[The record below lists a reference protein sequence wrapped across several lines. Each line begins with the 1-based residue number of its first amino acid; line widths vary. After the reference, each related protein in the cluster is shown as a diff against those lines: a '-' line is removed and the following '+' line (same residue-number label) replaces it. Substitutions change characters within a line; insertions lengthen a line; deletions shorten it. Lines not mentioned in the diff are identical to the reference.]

1 MKNAIVSLL
10 LLLMVTQYVTA
21 QKKVIKIACIGNSIT
36 YGVGTRNP
44 AKDSYPAVLGQ
55 MLGDG
60 YEVRNFGVS
69 ARTMLMK
76 GDHPYMKEERYRQ
89 ALAYNPDI
97 VTIKLGTN
105 DTKPQNWR
113 YKSDF
118 KKDMETMIRTIRA
131 LPSKP
136 EIYLCYPI
144 PAYAVQWGIND
155 STIVHGVMPVI
166 DQLAAKY
173 RLKVIDLHT
182 PLTGMKECFADH
194 VHPNEKAAAR
204 IARVIYRQLT
214 GKEAPEHVSQPFPG
228 HKSKWQGFDQ
238 YTFTYQDRQA
248 IVVCPERAA
257 AGNPWIWRPAFFG
270 AFASVDEALLKR
282 GFHVVYYDLT
292 HLYGSPRAR
301 KSGTDF
307 YWNMVQMYGLS
318 PRVTLEGFSRGGLFA
333 YNWAADH
340 PDKVACIYVDAPVC
354 DVFSWPGR
362 SSGNAGLWK
371 GMLDEWGLTEAR
383 MNTFPGNPIDRLKP
397 LADARIP
404 VICVCG
410 DSDRVVPFSENS
422 AVVRQRYTAM
432 GAPFELILKPGV
444 DHHPHSLENPTPV
457 VDFIVRHQ
465 AGYEAGQCYT
475 LRGNYQNS
483 YRKFEKERVGTVAF
497 LGGSITEMKG
507 WRDMICED
515 LKQRFPYT
523 KFTFVAAGIPSTGST
538 PGAFRL
544 TDDVLSKGKVDL
556 LFVEAA
562 VNDDTNGFSAIEQ
575 VRGMEGI
582 VRHALVSNPSMDIM
596 MLHFIYDPFIPK
608 LDKGQMPDVILNHER
623 VANHYLLPSVNLAS
637 EIAARMRNGEFTWEQ
652 FGGTHPNP
660 LGHAYYAATI
670 NKVLDEMYAPCAT
683 AKDAAKPHA
692 LPAVPLDAYSYTNG
706 RLVDIRQAHI
716 GKGWQLV
723 APWTPRLAAETRP
736 GFVDVPMLETNRPG
750 AKLTLDF
757 EGTAVGIFCVSGPAA
772 GILEYSVDGAPFKK
786 LDTFTAWSGGLY
798 IPWVYMFDT
807 ELPMGKHRL
816 TLRMSKD
823 HHPQS
828 KGTSC
833 QIRQFVVNDS
843 CE

>member
-1 MKNAIVSLL
+1 MKNAIISLFL
-10 LLLMVTQYVTA
+10 LFIAVQYVAA

-76 GDHPYMKEERYRQ
+76 GDNPYMKEERYRQ
-89 ALAYNPDI
+89 ALDYNPDI

-118 KKDMETMIRTIRA
+118 KKDMETMIRTLRA

-155 STIVHGVMPVI
+155 SIIVHGVMPVI
-166 DQLAAKY
+166 NRLAAKY
-173 RLKVIDLHT
+173 GLKVIDLHT
-182 PLTGMKECFADH
+182 PLTGMKECFADN
-194 VHPNEKAAAR
+194 VHPNEKAAVR
-204 IARVIYRQLT
+204 IAQAIYRQLT
-214 GKEAPEHVSQPFPG
+214 GEEPPAHVSQPFPG
-228 HKSKWQGFDQ
+228 LKGKWKGFDQ
-238 YTFTYQDRQA
+238 YTFAYQDREA
-248 IVVCPERAA
+248 IVVCPKHAA
-257 AGNPWIWRPAFFG
+257 TGNPWIWRPAFFG
-270 AFASVDEALLKR
+270 AFASVDEELLRR
-282 GFHVVYYDLT
+282 GFHVAYYDLT

-307 YWNMVQMYGLS
+307 YWNMVRMYGLS
-318 PRVTLEGFSRGGLFA
+318 PKVTLEGFSRGGLFA

-354 DVFSWPGR
+354 NVFSWPGR
-362 SSGNAGLWK
+362 SPENAGLWK
-371 GMLDEWGLTEAR
+371 GLLEEWGLTDDQ
-383 MNTFPGNPIDRLKP
+383 MNSFSGNPIDRLKP
-397 LADARIP
+397 LADAGIP

-410 DSDRVVPFSENS
+410 DSDKVVPFSENS
-422 AVVRQRYTAM
+422 AIVRQRYTAM

-444 DHHPHSLENPTPV
+444 DHHPHSLSDPAPV
-457 VDFIVRHQ
+457 VDFIIRHQ
-465 AGYEAGQCYT
+465 PGYEAKQCYT
-475 LRGNYQNS
+475 LRGDYRNS
-483 YRKFEKERVGTVAF
+483 YQMFEKERVGTVAF

-523 KFTFVAAGIPSTGST
+523 KFTFIDAGIPSTGST

-544 TDDVLSKGKVDL
+544 ADDVLSKAKVDL

-562 VNDDTNGFSAIEQ
+562 VNDDTNGFNAIEQ

-582 VRHALVSNPSMDIM
+582 VRHALLSNPSMDIM

-608 LDKGQMPDVILNHER
+608 LDGGQMPDVILNHER
-623 VANHYLLPSVNLAS
+623 VANHYLIPSVNLAT
-637 EIAARMRNGEFTWEQ
+637 EIAARMREGEFNWEQ
-652 FGGTHPNP
+652 FGGTHPKP

-670 NKVLDEMYAPCAT
+670 NKVLDEIYASCV
-683 AKDAAKPHA
+683 AAGPAVKPHV
-692 LPAVPLDAYSYTNG
+692 LPAVPLDGYSYTNG
-706 RLVDIRQAHI
+706 ELVDIRQAHI
-716 GKGWQLV
+716 NKGWQLV
-723 APWTPRLAAETRP
+723 PSWTPRLIAEARP
-736 GFVDVPMLETNRPG
+736 GFVDVPMLETDRPG

-772 GILEYSVDGAPFKK
+772 GILEYSIDGAPFKK

-807 ELPMGKHRL
+807 ELPKGKHRL
-816 TLRMSKD
+816 MLRMSKD

-828 KGTSC
+828 KGTAC
-833 QIRQFVVNDS
+833 QIRQFVVN
-843 CE
+843 E

>member
-1 MKNAIVSLL
+1 MKNAIISLFL
-10 LLLMVTQYVTA
+10 LFIAVQYVAA

-76 GDHPYMKEERYRQ
+76 GDNPYMKEERYRQ
-89 ALAYNPDI
+89 ALDYNPDI

-118 KKDMETMIRTIRA
+118 KKDMETMIRTLRA

-155 STIVHGVMPVI
+155 SIIVHGVMPVI
-166 DQLAAKY
+166 NRLAAKY
-173 RLKVIDLHT
+173 GLKVIDLHT
-182 PLTGMKECFADH
+182 PLTGMKECFADN
-194 VHPNEKAAAR
+194 VHPNEKAAVR
-204 IARVIYRQLT
+204 IAQAIYRQLT
-214 GKEAPEHVSQPFPG
+214 GEEPPAHVSQPFPG
-228 HKSKWQGFDQ
+228 LKGKWKGFDQ
-238 YTFTYQDRQA
+238 YTFAYQDREA
-248 IVVCPERAA
+248 IVVCPKHAA
-257 AGNPWIWRPAFFG
+257 TGNPWIWRPAFFG
-270 AFASVDEALLKR
+270 AFASVDEELLRR
-282 GFHVVYYDLT
+282 GFHVAYYDLT

-307 YWNMVQMYGLS
+307 YWNMVRMYGLS
-318 PRVTLEGFSRGGLFA
+318 PKVTLEGFSRGGLFA

-354 DVFSWPGR
+354 NVFSWPGR
-362 SSGNAGLWK
+362 SPENAGLWK
-371 GMLDEWGLTEAR
+371 GLLEEWGLTDDQ
-383 MNTFPGNPIDRLKP
+383 MNSFSGNPIDRLKP
-397 LADARIP
+397 LADAGIP

-410 DSDRVVPFSENS
+410 DSDKVVPFSENS
-422 AVVRQRYTAM
+422 AIVRQRYTAM

-444 DHHPHSLENPTPV
+444 DHHPHSLSDPAPV
-457 VDFIVRHQ
+457 VDFIIRHQ
-465 AGYEAGQCYT
+465 LGYEAKQCYT
-475 LRGNYQNS
+475 LRGDYRNS
-483 YRKFEKERVGTVAF
+483 YQMFEKERVGTVAF

-523 KFTFVAAGIPSTGST
+523 KFTFIDAGIPSTGST

-544 TDDVLSKGKVDL
+544 ADDVLSKAKVDL

-562 VNDDTNGFSAIEQ
+562 VNDDTNGFNAIEQ

-582 VRHALVSNPSMDIM
+582 VRHALLSNPSMDIM

-608 LDKGQMPDVILNHER
+608 LDGGQMPDVILNHER
-623 VANHYLLPSVNLAS
+623 VANHYLVPSVNLAT
-637 EIAARMRNGEFTWEQ
+637 EIAARMREGEFNWEQ
-652 FGGTHPNP
+652 FGGTHPKP

-670 NKVLDEMYAPCAT
+670 NKVLDEMYASCVAAGT
-683 AKDAAKPHA
+683 AVKPHV
-692 LPAVPLDAYSYTNG
+692 LSAVPLDGYSYING
-706 RLVDIRQAHI
+706 KLVDIRQAHI
-716 GKGWQLV
+716 NKGWQLV
-723 APWTPRLAAETRP
+723 PSWTPRLIAETRP
-736 GFVDVPMLETNRPG
+736 GFVDVPMLETDRPG

-772 GILEYSVDGAPFKK
+772 GILEYSIDGAPFKK

-807 ELPMGKHRL
+807 ELPKGKHRL
-816 TLRMSKD
+816 MLRMSKD

-828 KGTSC
+828 KGTAC
-833 QIRQFVVNDS
+833 QIRQFVVN
-843 CE
+843 E

>member
-1 MKNAIVSLL
+1 MKNAIISLFL
-10 LLLMVTQYVTA
+10 LFIAVQYVAA

-76 GDHPYMKEERYRQ
+76 GDNPYMKEERYRQ
-89 ALAYNPDI
+89 ALDYNPDI

-118 KKDMETMIRTIRA
+118 KKDMETMIRTLRA

-155 STIVHGVMPVI
+155 SIIVHGVMPVI
-166 DQLAAKY
+166 NRLAAKY
-173 RLKVIDLHT
+173 GLKVIDLHT
-182 PLTGMKECFADH
+182 PLTGMKECFADN
-194 VHPNEKAAAR
+194 VHPNEKAAVR
-204 IARVIYRQLT
+204 IAQAIYRQLT
-214 GKEAPEHVSQPFPG
+214 GEEPPAHVSQPFPG
-228 HKSKWQGFDQ
+228 LKGKWKGFDQ
-238 YTFTYQDRQA
+238 YTFAYQDREA
-248 IVVCPERAA
+248 IVVCPKHAA
-257 AGNPWIWRPAFFG
+257 TGNPWIWRPAFFG
-270 AFASVDEALLKR
+270 AFASVDEELLRR

-307 YWNMVQMYGLS
+307 YWNMVRMYGLS
-318 PRVTLEGFSRGGLFA
+318 PKVTLEGFSRGGLFA

-354 DVFSWPGR
+354 NVFSWPGR
-362 SSGNAGLWK
+362 SPENAGLWK
-371 GMLDEWGLTEAR
+371 GLLEEWGLTDDQ
-383 MNTFPGNPIDRLKP
+383 MNSFSGNPIDRLKP
-397 LADARIP
+397 LADAGIP

-410 DSDRVVPFSENS
+410 DSDKVVPFSENS
-422 AVVRQRYTAM
+422 AIVRQRYTAM

-444 DHHPHSLENPTPV
+444 DHHPHSLSDPAPV
-457 VDFIVRHQ
+457 VDFIIRHQ
-465 AGYEAGQCYT
+465 PGYEAKQCYT
-475 LRGNYQNS
+475 LRGDYRNS
-483 YRKFEKERVGTVAF
+483 YQMFEKERVGTVAF
-497 LGGSITEMKG
+497 LGGSIAEMKG

-523 KFTFVAAGIPSTGST
+523 KFTFIDAGIPSTGST

-544 TDDVLSKGKVDL
+544 ADDVLSKAKVDL

-562 VNDDTNGFSAIEQ
+562 VNDDTNGFNAIEQ

-582 VRHALVSNPSMDIM
+582 VRHALLSNPSMDIM

-608 LDKGQMPDVILNHER
+608 LDGGQMPDVILNHER
-623 VANHYLLPSVNLAS
+623 VANHYLIPSVNLAT
-637 EIAARMRNGEFTWEQ
+637 EIAARMREGEFNWEQ
-652 FGGTHPNP
+652 FGGTHPKP

-670 NKVLDEMYAPCAT
+670 NKVLDEMYASCVAAGT
-683 AKDAAKPHA
+683 AVKPHV
-692 LPAVPLDAYSYTNG
+692 LPAVPLDGYSYTNG
-706 RLVDIRQAHI
+706 KLVDIRQAHI
-716 GKGWQLV
+716 NKGWQLV
-723 APWTPRLAAETRP
+723 PSWTPRLIAETRP
-736 GFVDVPMLETNRPG
+736 GFVDVPMLETDRPG

-772 GILEYSVDGAPFKK
+772 GILEYSIDGAPFKK

-807 ELPMGKHRL
+807 ELPKGKHRL
-816 TLRMSKD
+816 MLRMSKD

-828 KGTSC
+828 KGTAC
-833 QIRQFVVNDS
+833 QIRQFVVN
-843 CE
+843 E

>member
-1 MKNAIVSLL
+1 MKNAIISLFL
-10 LLLMVTQYVTA
+10 LFIAVQYVAA

-76 GDHPYMKEERYRQ
+76 GDNPYMKEERYRQ
-89 ALAYNPDI
+89 ALDYNPDI

-118 KKDMETMIRTIRA
+118 KKDMETMIRTLRA

-155 STIVHGVMPVI
+155 SIIVHGVMPVI
-166 DQLAAKY
+166 NRLAAKY
-173 RLKVIDLHT
+173 GLKVIDLHT
-182 PLTGMKECFADH
+182 PLTGMKECFADN
-194 VHPNEKAAAR
+194 VHPNEKAAVR
-204 IARVIYRQLT
+204 IAQAIYRQLT
-214 GKEAPEHVSQPFPG
+214 GEEPPAHVSQPFPG
-228 HKSKWQGFDQ
+228 LKGKWKGFDQ
-238 YTFTYQDRQA
+238 YTFAYQDREA
-248 IVVCPERAA
+248 IVVCPKHAA
-257 AGNPWIWRPAFFG
+257 TGNPWIWRPAFFG
-270 AFASVDEALLKR
+270 AFASVDEELLRR
-282 GFHVVYYDLT
+282 GFHVAYYDLT

-307 YWNMVQMYGLS
+307 YWNMVRMYGLS
-318 PRVTLEGFSRGGLFA
+318 PKVTLEGFSRGGLFA

-354 DVFSWPGR
+354 NVFSWPGR
-362 SSGNAGLWK
+362 SPENAGLWK
-371 GMLDEWGLTEAR
+371 GLLEEWGLTDDQ
-383 MNTFPGNPIDRLKP
+383 MNSFSGNPIDRLKP
-397 LADARIP
+397 LTDAGIP

-410 DSDRVVPFSENS
+410 DSDKVVPFSENS
-422 AVVRQRYTAM
+422 AIVRQRYTAM

-444 DHHPHSLENPTPV
+444 DHHPHSLSDPAPV
-457 VDFIVRHQ
+457 VDFIIRHQ
-465 AGYEAGQCYT
+465 PGYEAKQCYT
-475 LRGNYQNS
+475 LRGDYRNS
-483 YRKFEKERVGTVAF
+483 YQMFEKERVGTVAF

-523 KFTFVAAGIPSTGST
+523 KFTFIDAGIPSTGST

-544 TDDVLSKGKVDL
+544 ADDVLSKAKVDL

-562 VNDDTNGFSAIEQ
+562 VNDDTNGFNAIEQ

-582 VRHALVSNPSMDIM
+582 VRHALLSNPSMDIM

-608 LDKGQMPDVILNHER
+608 LDGGQMPDVILNHER
-623 VANHYLLPSVNLAS
+623 VANHYLIPSVNLAT
-637 EIAARMRNGEFTWEQ
+637 EIVARMREGEFNWEQ
-652 FGGTHPNP
+652 FGGTHPKP

-670 NKVLDEMYAPCAT
+670 NKVLDEMYASCV
-683 AKDAAKPHA
+683 AAGPAVKPHV
-692 LPAVPLDAYSYTNG
+692 LPAVPLDGYSYTNG
-706 RLVDIRQAHI
+706 KLVDIRQAHI
-716 GKGWQLV
+716 NKGWQLV
-723 APWTPRLAAETRP
+723 PSWTPRLIAETRP
-736 GFVDVPMLETNRPG
+736 GFVDVPMLETDRPG

-772 GILEYSVDGAPFKK
+772 GILEYSIDGATFKK

-807 ELPMGKHRL
+807 ELPKGKHRL
-816 TLRMSKD
+816 MLRMSKD

-828 KGTSC
+828 KGTAC
-833 QIRQFVVNDS
+833 QIRQFVVN
-843 CE
+843 E

>member
-1 MKNAIVSLL
+1 MKNAIISLFL
-10 LLLMVTQYVTA
+10 LFITVQYVAA

-76 GDHPYMKEERYRQ
+76 GDNPYMKEERYRQ
-89 ALAYNPDI
+89 ALDYNPDI

-118 KKDMETMIRTIRA
+118 KKDMETMIRTLRA

-155 STIVHGVMPVI
+155 SIIVHGVMPVI
-166 DQLAAKY
+166 NRLAAKY
-173 RLKVIDLHT
+173 GLKVIDLHT
-182 PLTGMKECFADH
+182 PLTGMKECFADN
-194 VHPNEKAAAR
+194 VHPNEKAAVR
-204 IARVIYRQLT
+204 IAQAIYRQLT
-214 GKEAPEHVSQPFPG
+214 GEEPPAHVSQPFPG
-228 HKSKWQGFDQ
+228 LKGKWKGFDQ
-238 YTFTYQDRQA
+238 YTFAYQDREA
-248 IVVCPERAA
+248 IVVCPKHAA
-257 AGNPWIWRPAFFG
+257 TGNPWIWRPAFFG
-270 AFASVDEALLKR
+270 AFASVDEELLRR
-282 GFHVVYYDLT
+282 GFHVAYYDLT

-307 YWNMVQMYGLS
+307 YWNMVRMYGLS
-318 PRVTLEGFSRGGLFA
+318 PKVTLEGFSRGGLFA

-354 DVFSWPGR
+354 NVFSWPGR
-362 SSGNAGLWK
+362 SPENAGLWK
-371 GMLDEWGLTEAR
+371 GLLEEWGLADDQ
-383 MNTFPGNPIDRLKP
+383 MNSFSGNPIDRLKP
-397 LADARIP
+397 LTDAGIP

-410 DSDRVVPFSENS
+410 DSDKVVPFSENS
-422 AVVRQRYTAM
+422 AIVRQRYTAM

-444 DHHPHSLENPTPV
+444 DHHPHSLSDPAPV
-457 VDFIVRHQ
+457 VDFIIRHQ
-465 AGYEAGQCYT
+465 PGYEAKQCYT
-475 LRGNYQNS
+475 LRGDYRNS
-483 YRKFEKERVGTVAF
+483 YQMFEKERVGTVAF

-523 KFTFVAAGIPSTGST
+523 KFTFIDAGIPSTGST

-544 TDDVLSKGKVDL
+544 ADDVLSKAKVDL

-562 VNDDTNGFSAIEQ
+562 VNDDTNGFNAIEQ

-582 VRHALVSNPSMDIM
+582 VRHALLSNPSMDIM

-608 LDKGQMPDVILNHER
+608 LDGGQMPDVILNHER
-623 VANHYLLPSVNLAS
+623 VANHYLVPSVNLAT
-637 EIAARMRNGEFTWEQ
+637 EIAARMREGEFNWEQ
-652 FGGTHPNP
+652 FGGTHPKP
-660 LGHAYYAATI
+660 LGHAYYVATI
-670 NKVLDEMYAPCAT
+670 NKVLDEMYASCVAAGT
-683 AKDAAKPHA
+683 AVKPHV
-692 LPAVPLDAYSYTNG
+692 LPAVPLDGYSYTNG
-706 RLVDIRQAHI
+706 KLVDIRQAHI
-716 GKGWQLV
+716 NKGWQLV
-723 APWTPRLAAETRP
+723 PSWTPRLIAETRP
-736 GFVDVPMLETNRPG
+736 GFVDVPMLETDRPG

-772 GILEYSVDGAPFKK
+772 GILEYSIDGAPFKK

-807 ELPMGKHRL
+807 ELPKGKHRL
-816 TLRMSKD
+816 MLRMSKD

-828 KGTSC
+828 KGTAC
-833 QIRQFVVNDS
+833 QIRQFVVN
-843 CE
+843 E

>member
-1 MKNAIVSLL
+1 MKNAIISLFL
-10 LLLMVTQYVTA
+10 LFIAVQYVAA

-76 GDHPYMKEERYRQ
+76 GDNPYMKEERYRQ
-89 ALAYNPDI
+89 ALDYNPDI

-118 KKDMETMIRTIRA
+118 KKDMETMIRTLRA

-155 STIVHGVMPVI
+155 SIIVHGVMPVI
-166 DQLAAKY
+166 NRLAAKY
-173 RLKVIDLHT
+173 GLKVIDLHT
-182 PLTGMKECFADH
+182 PLTGMKECFADN
-194 VHPNEKAAAR
+194 VHPNEKAAVR
-204 IARVIYRQLT
+204 IAQAIYRQLT
-214 GKEAPEHVSQPFPG
+214 GEEPPAHVSQPFPG
-228 HKSKWQGFDQ
+228 LKGKWKGFDQ
-238 YTFTYQDRQA
+238 YTFAYQDREA
-248 IVVCPERAA
+248 IVVCPKHAA
-257 AGNPWIWRPAFFG
+257 TGNPWIWRPAFFG
-270 AFASVDEALLKR
+270 AFASVDEELLRR
-282 GFHVVYYDLT
+282 GFHVAYYDLT

-307 YWNMVQMYGLS
+307 YWNMVRMYGLS
-318 PRVTLEGFSRGGLFA
+318 PKVTLEGFSRGGLFA

-354 DVFSWPGR
+354 NVFSWPGR
-362 SSGNAGLWK
+362 SPENAGLWK
-371 GMLDEWGLTEAR
+371 GLLEEWGLTDDQ
-383 MNTFPGNPIDRLKP
+383 MNSFSGNPIDRLKP

-410 DSDRVVPFSENS
+410 DSDKVVPFSENS
-422 AVVRQRYTAM
+422 AIVRQRYTAM
-432 GAPFELILKPGV
+432 GAPFELILKSGV
-444 DHHPHSLENPTPV
+444 DHHPHSLSDPAPV
-457 VDFIVRHQ
+457 VDFIIRHQ
-465 AGYEAGQCYT
+465 PGYEAKQCYT
-475 LRGNYQNS
+475 LRGDYRNS
-483 YRKFEKERVGTVAF
+483 YQMFEKERVGTVAF

-515 LKQRFPYT
+515 LKQRFLYT
-523 KFTFVAAGIPSTGST
+523 KFTFIDAGIPSTGST

-544 TDDVLSKGKVDL
+544 ADDVLSKVKVDL

-562 VNDDTNGFSAIEQ
+562 VNDDTNGFNAIEQ

-582 VRHALVSNPSMDIM
+582 VRHALLSNPSMDIM

-608 LDKGQMPDVILNHER
+608 LDGGQMPDVILNHER
-623 VANHYLLPSVNLAS
+623 VANHYLIPSVNLAT
-637 EIAARMRNGEFTWEQ
+637 EIAARMREGEFNWEQ
-652 FGGTHPNP
+652 FGGTHPKP

-670 NKVLDEMYAPCAT
+670 NKVLDEMYASCVAAGT
-683 AKDAAKPHA
+683 AVKPHV
-692 LPAVPLDAYSYTNG
+692 LPAVPLDGYSYING
-706 RLVDIRQAHI
+706 KLVDIRQAHI
-716 GKGWQLV
+716 NKGWQLV
-723 APWTPRLAAETRP
+723 PSWTPRLIAETRP
-736 GFVDVPMLETNRPG
+736 GFVDVPMLETDRPG

-772 GILEYSVDGAPFKK
+772 GILEYSIDGAPFKK

-807 ELPMGKHRL
+807 ELPKGKHRL
-816 TLRMSKD
+816 MLRMSKD

-828 KGTSC
+828 KGTAC
-833 QIRQFVVNDS
+833 QIRQFVVN
-843 CE
+843 E

>member
-1 MKNAIVSLL
+1 MKNAIISLFL
-10 LLLMVTQYVTA
+10 LFIAVQYVAA

-76 GDHPYMKEERYRQ
+76 GDNPYMKEERYRQ
-89 ALAYNPDI
+89 ALDYNPDI

-118 KKDMETMIRTIRA
+118 KKDMETMIRTLRA

-155 STIVHGVMPVI
+155 SIIVHGVMPVI
-166 DQLAAKY
+166 NRLAAKY
-173 RLKVIDLHT
+173 GLKVIDLHT
-182 PLTGMKECFADH
+182 PLTGMKECFADN
-194 VHPNEKAAAR
+194 VHPNEKAAVR
-204 IARVIYRQLT
+204 IAQAIYRQLT
-214 GKEAPEHVSQPFPG
+214 GEEPPAHVSQPFPG
-228 HKSKWQGFDQ
+228 LKGKWKGFDQ
-238 YTFTYQDRQA
+238 YTFAYQDREA
-248 IVVCPERAA
+248 IVVCPKHAA
-257 AGNPWIWRPAFFG
+257 TGNPWIWRPAFFG
-270 AFASVDEALLKR
+270 AFASVDEELLRR
-282 GFHVVYYDLT
+282 GFHVAYYDLT

-307 YWNMVQMYGLS
+307 YWNMVRMYGLS
-318 PRVTLEGFSRGGLFA
+318 PKVTLEGFSRGGLFA

-354 DVFSWPGR
+354 NVFSWPGR
-362 SSGNAGLWK
+362 SPENAGLWK
-371 GMLDEWGLTEAR
+371 GLLEEWGLADDQ
-383 MNTFPGNPIDRLKP
+383 MNSFSGNPIDRLKP
-397 LADARIP
+397 LADAGIP

-410 DSDRVVPFSENS
+410 DSDKVVPFSENS
-422 AVVRQRYTAM
+422 AIVRQRYTAM

-444 DHHPHSLENPTPV
+444 DHHPHSLSDTAPV
-457 VDFIVRHQ
+457 VDFIIRHQ
-465 AGYEAGQCYT
+465 PGYEAKQCYT
-475 LRGNYQNS
+475 LRGDYRNS
-483 YRKFEKERVGTVAF
+483 YQMFEKERVGTVAF

-523 KFTFVAAGIPSTGST
+523 KFTFIDAGIPSTGST

-544 TDDVLSKGKVDL
+544 ADDVLSKAKVDL

-562 VNDDTNGFSAIEQ
+562 VNDDTNGFNAIEQ

-582 VRHALVSNPSMDIM
+582 VRHALLSNPSMDIM

-608 LDKGQMPDVILNHER
+608 LDGGQMPDVILNHER
-623 VANHYLLPSVNLAS
+623 VANHYLIPSVNLAT
-637 EIAARMRNGEFTWEQ
+637 EIAARMREGEFNWEQ
-652 FGGTHPNP
+652 FGGTHPKP

-670 NKVLDEMYAPCAT
+670 NKVLDEIYASCV
-683 AKDAAKPHA
+683 AAGPAVKPHV
-692 LPAVPLDAYSYTNG
+692 LPAVPLDGYSYTNG
-706 RLVDIRQAHI
+706 KLVDIRQAHI
-716 GKGWQLV
+716 NKGWQLV
-723 APWTPRLAAETRP
+723 PSWTPRLIAEARP
-736 GFVDVPMLETNRPG
+736 GFVDVPMLETDRPG

-772 GILEYSVDGAPFKK
+772 GILEYSIDGAPFKK

-807 ELPMGKHRL
+807 ELPKGKHRL
-816 TLRMSKD
+816 MLRMSKD

-828 KGTSC
+828 KGTAC
-833 QIRQFVVNDS
+833 QIRQFVVN
-843 CE
+843 E

>member
-1 MKNAIVSLL
+1 MKNAIISLFL
-10 LLLMVTQYVTA
+10 LFITVQYVAA

-76 GDHPYMKEERYRQ
+76 GDNPYMKEERYRQ
-89 ALAYNPDI
+89 ALDYNPDI

-118 KKDMETMIRTIRA
+118 KKDMETMIRTLRA

-155 STIVHGVMPVI
+155 SIIVHGVMPVI
-166 DQLAAKY
+166 NRLAAKY
-173 RLKVIDLHT
+173 GLKVIDLHT
-182 PLTGMKECFADH
+182 PLTGMKECFADN
-194 VHPNEKAAAR
+194 VHPNEKAAVR
-204 IARVIYRQLT
+204 IAQAIYRQLT
-214 GKEAPEHVSQPFPG
+214 GEEPPAHVSQPFPG
-228 HKSKWQGFDQ
+228 LKGKWKGFDQ
-238 YTFTYQDRQA
+238 YTFAYQDREA
-248 IVVCPERAA
+248 IVVCPKHAA
-257 AGNPWIWRPAFFG
+257 TGNPWIWRPAFFG
-270 AFASVDEALLKR
+270 AFASVDEELLRR
-282 GFHVVYYDLT
+282 GFHVAYYDLT

-307 YWNMVQMYGLS
+307 YWNMVRMYGLS
-318 PRVTLEGFSRGGLFA
+318 PKVTLEGFSRGGLFA

-354 DVFSWPGR
+354 NVFSWPGR
-362 SSGNAGLWK
+362 SPENAGLWK
-371 GMLDEWGLTEAR
+371 GLLEEWGLADDQ
-383 MNTFPGNPIDRLKP
+383 MNSFSGNPIDRLKP
-397 LADARIP
+397 LTDAGIP

-410 DSDRVVPFSENS
+410 DSDKVVPFSENS
-422 AVVRQRYTAM
+422 AIVRQRYTAM

-444 DHHPHSLENPTPV
+444 DHHPHSLSDPAPV
-457 VDFIVRHQ
+457 VDFIIRHQ
-465 AGYEAGQCYT
+465 PGYEAKQCYT
-475 LRGNYQNS
+475 LRGDYRNS
-483 YRKFEKERVGTVAF
+483 YQMFEKERVGTVAF

-523 KFTFVAAGIPSTGST
+523 KFTFIDAGIPSTGST

-544 TDDVLSKGKVDL
+544 ADDVLSKAKVDL

-562 VNDDTNGFSAIEQ
+562 VNDDTNGFNAIEQ

-582 VRHALVSNPSMDIM
+582 VRHALLSNPSMDIM

-608 LDKGQMPDVILNHER
+608 LDGGQMPDVILNHER
-623 VANHYLLPSVNLAS
+623 VANHYLVPSVNLAT
-637 EIAARMRNGEFTWEQ
+637 EIAARMREGEFNWEQ
-652 FGGTHPNP
+652 FGGTHPKP
-660 LGHAYYAATI
+660 LGHAYYVATI
-670 NKVLDEMYAPCAT
+670 NKVLDEMYASCVAAGT
-683 AKDAAKPHA
+683 AVKPHV
-692 LPAVPLDAYSYTNG
+692 LPAVPLDGYSYTNG
-706 RLVDIRQAHI
+706 KLVDIRQAHI
-716 GKGWQLV
+716 NKGWQLV
-723 APWTPRLAAETRP
+723 PSWTPRLIAETRP
-736 GFVDVPMLETNRPG
+736 GFVDVPMLETDRPG

-772 GILEYSVDGAPFKK
+772 GILEYSIDGATFKK

-807 ELPMGKHRL
+807 ELPKGKHRL
-816 TLRMSKD
+816 MLRMSKD

-828 KGTSC
+828 KGTAC
-833 QIRQFVVNDS
+833 QIRQFVVN
-843 CE
+843 E

>member
-1 MKNAIVSLL
+1 MKNAIISLFL
-10 LLLMVTQYVTA
+10 LFITVQYVAA

-76 GDHPYMKEERYRQ
+76 GDNPYMKEERYRQ
-89 ALAYNPDI
+89 ALDYNPDI

-118 KKDMETMIRTIRA
+118 KKDMETMIRTLRA

-155 STIVHGVMPVI
+155 SIIVHGVMPVI
-166 DQLAAKY
+166 NRLAAKY
-173 RLKVIDLHT
+173 GLKVIDLHT
-182 PLTGMKECFADH
+182 PLTGMKECFADN
-194 VHPNEKAAAR
+194 VHPNEKAAVR
-204 IARVIYRQLT
+204 IAQAIYRQLT
-214 GKEAPEHVSQPFPG
+214 GEEPPAHVSQSFPG
-228 HKSKWQGFDQ
+228 LKGKWKGFDQ
-238 YTFTYQDRQA
+238 YTFAYQDREA
-248 IVVCPERAA
+248 IVVCPKHAA
-257 AGNPWIWRPAFFG
+257 TGNPWIWRPAFFG
-270 AFASVDEALLKR
+270 AFASVDEELLRR
-282 GFHVVYYDLT
+282 GFHVAYYDLT

-307 YWNMVQMYGLS
+307 YWNMVRMYGLS
-318 PRVTLEGFSRGGLFA
+318 PKVTLEGFSRGGLFA

-354 DVFSWPGR
+354 NVFSWPGR
-362 SSGNAGLWK
+362 SPENAGLWK
-371 GMLDEWGLTEAR
+371 GLLEEWGLADDQ
-383 MNTFPGNPIDRLKP
+383 MNSFSGNPIDRLKP
-397 LADARIP
+397 LTDAGIP

-410 DSDRVVPFSENS
+410 DSDKVVPFSENS
-422 AVVRQRYTAM
+422 AIVRQRYTAM

-444 DHHPHSLENPTPV
+444 DHHPHSLSDPAPV
-457 VDFIVRHQ
+457 VDFIIRHQ
-465 AGYEAGQCYT
+465 PGYEAKQCYT
-475 LRGNYQNS
+475 LRGDYRNS
-483 YRKFEKERVGTVAF
+483 YQMFEKERVGTVAF

-523 KFTFVAAGIPSTGST
+523 KFTFIDAGIPSTGST

-544 TDDVLSKGKVDL
+544 ADDVLSKAKVDL

-562 VNDDTNGFSAIEQ
+562 VNDDTNGFNAIEQ

-582 VRHALVSNPSMDIM
+582 VRHALLSNPSMDIM

-608 LDKGQMPDVILNHER
+608 LDGGQMPDVILNHER
-623 VANHYLLPSVNLAS
+623 VANHYLVPSVNLAT
-637 EIAARMRNGEFTWEQ
+637 EIAARMREGEFNWEQ
-652 FGGTHPNP
+652 FGGTHPKP
-660 LGHAYYAATI
+660 LGHAYYVATI
-670 NKVLDEMYAPCAT
+670 NKVLDEMYASCVAAGT
-683 AKDAAKPHA
+683 AVKPHV
-692 LPAVPLDAYSYTNG
+692 LPAVPLDGYSYTNG
-706 RLVDIRQAHI
+706 KLVDIRQAHI
-716 GKGWQLV
+716 NKGWQLV
-723 APWTPRLAAETRP
+723 PSWTPRLIAETRP
-736 GFVDVPMLETNRPG
+736 GFVDVPMLETDRPG

-772 GILEYSVDGAPFKK
+772 GILEYSIDGAPFKK

-807 ELPMGKHRL
+807 ELPKGKHRL
-816 TLRMSKD
+816 MLRMSKD

-828 KGTSC
+828 KGTAC
-833 QIRQFVVNDS
+833 QIRQFVVN
-843 CE
+843 E

>member
-1 MKNAIVSLL
+1 MKNAIISLFL
-10 LLLMVTQYVTA
+10 LFITVQYVAA

-76 GDHPYMKEERYRQ
+76 GDNPYMKEERYRQ
-89 ALAYNPDI
+89 ALDYNPDI

-118 KKDMETMIRTIRA
+118 KKDMETMIRTLRA

-155 STIVHGVMPVI
+155 SIIVHGVMPVI
-166 DQLAAKY
+166 NRLAAKY
-173 RLKVIDLHT
+173 GLKVIDLHT
-182 PLTGMKECFADH
+182 PLTGMKECFADN
-194 VHPNEKAAAR
+194 VHPNEKAAVR
-204 IARVIYRQLT
+204 IAQAIYRQLT
-214 GKEAPEHVSQPFPG
+214 GEEPPAHVSQPFPG
-228 HKSKWQGFDQ
+228 LKGKWKGFDQ
-238 YTFTYQDRQA
+238 YTFAYQDREA
-248 IVVCPERAA
+248 IVVCPKHAA
-257 AGNPWIWRPAFFG
+257 TGNPWIWRPAFFG
-270 AFASVDEALLKR
+270 AFASVDEELLRR
-282 GFHVVYYDLT
+282 GFHVAYYDLT
-292 HLYGSPRAR
+292 HLYGSPCAR

-307 YWNMVQMYGLS
+307 YWNMVRMYGLS
-318 PRVTLEGFSRGGLFA
+318 PKVTLEGFSRGGLFA

-354 DVFSWPGR
+354 NVFSWPGR
-362 SSGNAGLWK
+362 SPENAGLWK
-371 GMLDEWGLTEAR
+371 GLLEEWGLADDQ
-383 MNTFPGNPIDRLKP
+383 MNSFSGNPIDRLKP
-397 LADARIP
+397 LTDAGIP

-410 DSDRVVPFSENS
+410 DSDKVVPFSENS
-422 AVVRQRYTAM
+422 AIVRQRYTAM

-444 DHHPHSLENPTPV
+444 DHHPHSLSDPAPV
-457 VDFIVRHQ
+457 VDFIIRHQ
-465 AGYEAGQCYT
+465 PGYEAKQCYT
-475 LRGNYQNS
+475 LRGDYRNS
-483 YRKFEKERVGTVAF
+483 YQMFEKERVGTVAF

-523 KFTFVAAGIPSTGST
+523 KFTFIDAGIPSTGST

-544 TDDVLSKGKVDL
+544 ADDVLSKAKVDL

-562 VNDDTNGFSAIEQ
+562 VNDDTNGFNAIEQ

-582 VRHALVSNPSMDIM
+582 VRHALLSNPSMDIM

-608 LDKGQMPDVILNHER
+608 LDGGQMPDVILNHER
-623 VANHYLLPSVNLAS
+623 VANHYLVPSVNLAT
-637 EIAARMRNGEFTWEQ
+637 EIAARMREGEFNWEQ
-652 FGGTHPNP
+652 FGGTHPKP
-660 LGHAYYAATI
+660 LGHAYYVATI
-670 NKVLDEMYAPCAT
+670 NKVLDEMYASCVAAGT
-683 AKDAAKPHA
+683 AVKPHV
-692 LPAVPLDAYSYTNG
+692 LPAVPLDGYSYTNG
-706 RLVDIRQAHI
+706 KLVDIRQAHI
-716 GKGWQLV
+716 NKGWQLV
-723 APWTPRLAAETRP
+723 PSWTPRLIAETRP
-736 GFVDVPMLETNRPG
+736 GFVDVPMLETDRPG

-772 GILEYSVDGAPFKK
+772 GILEYSIDGAPFKK

-807 ELPMGKHRL
+807 ELPKGKHRL
-816 TLRMSKD
+816 MLRMSKD

-828 KGTSC
+828 KGTAC
-833 QIRQFVVNDS
+833 QIRQFVVN
-843 CE
+843 E

>member
-1 MKNAIVSLL
+1 MKNAIISLFL
-10 LLLMVTQYVTA
+10 LFITVQYVAA

-76 GDHPYMKEERYRQ
+76 GDNPYMKEERYRQ
-89 ALAYNPDI
+89 ALDYNPDI

-118 KKDMETMIRTIRA
+118 KKDMETMIRTLRA

-155 STIVHGVMPVI
+155 SIIVHGVMPVI
-166 DQLAAKY
+166 NRLAAKY
-173 RLKVIDLHT
+173 GLKVIDLHT
-182 PLTGMKECFADH
+182 PLTGMKECFADN
-194 VHPNEKAAAR
+194 VHPNEKAAVR
-204 IARVIYRQLT
+204 IAQAIYRQLT
-214 GKEAPEHVSQPFPG
+214 GEEPPAHVSQPFPG
-228 HKSKWQGFDQ
+228 LKGKWKGFDQ
-238 YTFTYQDRQA
+238 YTFAYQDREA
-248 IVVCPERAA
+248 IVVCPKHAA
-257 AGNPWIWRPAFFG
+257 TGNPWIWRPAFFG
-270 AFASVDEALLKR
+270 AFASVDEELLRR
-282 GFHVVYYDLT
+282 GFHVAYYDLT

-307 YWNMVQMYGLS
+307 YWNMVRMYGLS
-318 PRVTLEGFSRGGLFA
+318 PKVTLEGFSRGGLFA

-354 DVFSWPGR
+354 NVFSWPGR
-362 SSGNAGLWK
+362 SPENAGLWK
-371 GMLDEWGLTEAR
+371 GLLEEWGLTDDQ
-383 MNTFPGNPIDRLKP
+383 MNSFSGNPIDRLKP

-410 DSDRVVPFSENS
+410 DSDKVVPFSENS
-422 AVVRQRYTAM
+422 AIVRQRYTAM

-444 DHHPHSLENPTPV
+444 DHHPHSLSDPAPV
-457 VDFIVRHQ
+457 VDFIIRHQ
-465 AGYEAGQCYT
+465 PGYEAKQCYT
-475 LRGNYQNS
+475 LRGDYRNS
-483 YRKFEKERVGTVAF
+483 YQMFEKERVGTVAF

-523 KFTFVAAGIPSTGST
+523 KFTFIDAGIPSTGST

-544 TDDVLSKGKVDL
+544 ADDVLSKAKVDL

-562 VNDDTNGFSAIEQ
+562 VNDDTNGFNAIEQ

-582 VRHALVSNPSMDIM
+582 VRHALLSNPSMDIM

-608 LDKGQMPDVILNHER
+608 LDGGQMPDVILNHER
-623 VANHYLLPSVNLAS
+623 VANHYLVPSVNLAT
-637 EIAARMRNGEFTWEQ
+637 EIAARMREGEFNWEQ
-652 FGGTHPNP
+652 FGGTHPKP
-660 LGHAYYAATI
+660 LGHAYYVATI
-670 NKVLDEMYAPCAT
+670 NKVLDEMYASCVAAGT
-683 AKDAAKPHA
+683 AVKPHV
-692 LPAVPLDAYSYTNG
+692 LPAVPLDGYSYTNG
-706 RLVDIRQAHI
+706 KLVDIRQAHI
-716 GKGWQLV
+716 NKGWQLV
-723 APWTPRLAAETRP
+723 PSWTPRLIAETRP
-736 GFVDVPMLETNRPG
+736 GFVDVPMLETDRPG

-772 GILEYSVDGAPFKK
+772 GILEYSIDGATFKK

-798 IPWVYMFDT
+798 IPWGYMFDT
-807 ELPMGKHRL
+807 ELPKGKHRL
-816 TLRMSKD
+816 MLRMSKD

-828 KGTSC
+828 KGTAC
-833 QIRQFVVNDS
+833 RIRQFVVN
-843 CE
+843 E

>member
-1 MKNAIVSLL
+1 MKNAIISLFL
-10 LLLMVTQYVTA
+10 LFITVQYVAA

-76 GDHPYMKEERYRQ
+76 GDNPYMKEERYRQ
-89 ALAYNPDI
+89 ALDYNPDI

-118 KKDMETMIRTIRA
+118 KKDMETMIRTLRA

-155 STIVHGVMPVI
+155 SIIVHGVMPVI
-166 DQLAAKY
+166 NRLAAKY
-173 RLKVIDLHT
+173 GLKVIDLHT
-182 PLTGMKECFADH
+182 PLTGMKECFADN
-194 VHPNEKAAAR
+194 VHPNEKAAVR
-204 IARVIYRQLT
+204 IAQAIYRQLT
-214 GKEAPEHVSQPFPG
+214 GEEPPAHVSQPFPG
-228 HKSKWQGFDQ
+228 LKGKWKGFDQ
-238 YTFTYQDRQA
+238 YTFAYQDREA
-248 IVVCPERAA
+248 IVVCPKHAA
-257 AGNPWIWRPAFFG
+257 TGNPWIWRPAFFG
-270 AFASVDEALLKR
+270 AFASVDEELLRR
-282 GFHVVYYDLT
+282 GFHVAYYDLT

-307 YWNMVQMYGLS
+307 YWNMVRMYGLS
-318 PRVTLEGFSRGGLFA
+318 PKVTLEGFSRGGLFA

-354 DVFSWPGR
+354 NVFSWPGR
-362 SSGNAGLWK
+362 SPENAGLWK
-371 GMLDEWGLTEAR
+371 GLLEEWGLADDQ
-383 MNTFPGNPIDRLKP
+383 MNSFSGNPIDRLKP
-397 LADARIP
+397 LADAGIP

-410 DSDRVVPFSENS
+410 DSDKVVPFSENS
-422 AVVRQRYTAM
+422 AIVRQRYTAM

-444 DHHPHSLENPTPV
+444 DHHPHSLSDPAPV
-457 VDFIVRHQ
+457 VDFIIRHQ
-465 AGYEAGQCYT
+465 PGYEAKQCYT
-475 LRGNYQNS
+475 LRGDYRNS
-483 YRKFEKERVGTVAF
+483 YQMFEKERVGTVAF

-523 KFTFVAAGIPSTGST
+523 KFTFIDAGIPSTGST

-544 TDDVLSKGKVDL
+544 ADDVLSKAKVDL

-562 VNDDTNGFSAIEQ
+562 VNDDTNGFNAIEQ

-582 VRHALVSNPSMDIM
+582 VRHALLSNPSMDIM

-608 LDKGQMPDVILNHER
+608 LDGGQMPDVILNHER
-623 VANHYLLPSVNLAS
+623 VANHYLVPSVNLAT
-637 EIAARMRNGEFTWEQ
+637 EIAARMREGEFNWEQ
-652 FGGTHPNP
+652 FGGTHPKP

-670 NKVLDEMYAPCAT
+670 NKVLDEMYASCVAAGT
-683 AKDAAKPHA
+683 AVKPHV
-692 LPAVPLDAYSYTNG
+692 LPAVPLDGYSYTNG
-706 RLVDIRQAHI
+706 KLVDIRQAHI
-716 GKGWQLV
+716 NKGWQLV
-723 APWTPRLAAETRP
+723 PSWTPRLIAETRP
-736 GFVDVPMLETNRPG
+736 GFVDVPMLETDRPG

-772 GILEYSVDGAPFKK
+772 GILEYSIDGATFKK

-807 ELPMGKHRL
+807 ELPKGKHRL
-816 TLRMSKD
+816 MLRMSKD

-828 KGTSC
+828 KGTAC
-833 QIRQFVVNDS
+833 QIRQFVVN
-843 CE
+843 E

>member
-1 MKNAIVSLL
+1 MKNAIISLFL
-10 LLLMVTQYVTA
+10 LFITVQYVAA

-76 GDHPYMKEERYRQ
+76 GDNPYMKEERYRQ
-89 ALAYNPDI
+89 ALDYNPDI

-118 KKDMETMIRTIRA
+118 KKDMETMIRTLRA

-155 STIVHGVMPVI
+155 SIIVHGVMPVI
-166 DQLAAKY
+166 NRLAAKY
-173 RLKVIDLHT
+173 GLKVIDLHT
-182 PLTGMKECFADH
+182 PLTGMKECFADN
-194 VHPNEKAAAR
+194 VHPNEKAAVR
-204 IARVIYRQLT
+204 IAQAIYRQLT
-214 GKEAPEHVSQPFPG
+214 GEEPPAHVSQPFPG
-228 HKSKWQGFDQ
+228 LKGKWKGFDQ
-238 YTFTYQDRQA
+238 YTFAYQDREA
-248 IVVCPERAA
+248 IVVCPKHAA
-257 AGNPWIWRPAFFG
+257 TGNPWIWRPAFFG
-270 AFASVDEALLKR
+270 AFASVDEELLRR
-282 GFHVVYYDLT
+282 GFHVAYYDLT

-307 YWNMVQMYGLS
+307 YWNMVRMYGLS
-318 PRVTLEGFSRGGLFA
+318 PKVTLEGFSRGGLFA

-340 PDKVACIYVDAPVC
+340 PDKVACIYVEAPVC
-354 DVFSWPGR
+354 NVFSWPGR
-362 SSGNAGLWK
+362 SPENAGLWK
-371 GMLDEWGLTEAR
+371 GLLEEWGLTDDQ
-383 MNTFPGNPIDRLKP
+383 MNSFSGNPIDRLKP

-410 DSDRVVPFSENS
+410 DSDKVVPFSENS
-422 AVVRQRYTAM
+422 AIVRQRYTAM

-444 DHHPHSLENPTPV
+444 DHHPHSLSDPAPV
-457 VDFIVRHQ
+457 VDFIIRHQ
-465 AGYEAGQCYT
+465 PGYEAKQCYT
-475 LRGNYQNS
+475 LRGDYRNS
-483 YRKFEKERVGTVAF
+483 YQMFEKERVGTVAF

-523 KFTFVAAGIPSTGST
+523 KFTFIDAGIPSTGST

-544 TDDVLSKGKVDL
+544 ADDVLSKAKVDL
-556 LFVEAA
+556 LFVETA
-562 VNDDTNGFSAIEQ
+562 VNDDTNGFNAIEQ

-582 VRHALVSNPSMDIM
+582 VRHALLSNPSMDIM

-608 LDKGQMPDVILNHER
+608 LDGGQMPDVILNHER
-623 VANHYLLPSVNLAS
+623 VANHYLIPSVNLAT
-637 EIAARMRNGEFTWEQ
+637 EIAARMREGEFNWEQ
-652 FGGTHPNP
+652 FGGTHPKP

-670 NKVLDEMYAPCAT
+670 NKVLDEMYASCV
-683 AKDAAKPHA
+683 AAGPAVKPHV
-692 LPAVPLDAYSYTNG
+692 LPAVPLDGYSYTNG
-706 RLVDIRQAHI
+706 KLVDIRQAHI
-716 GKGWQLV
+716 NKGWQLV
-723 APWTPRLAAETRP
+723 PSWTPRLIAETRP
-736 GFVDVPMLETNRPG
+736 GFVDVPMLETDRPG

-772 GILEYSVDGAPFKK
+772 GILEYSIDGAPFKK

-807 ELPMGKHRL
+807 ELPKGKHRL
-816 TLRMSKD
+816 MLRMSKD

-828 KGTSC
+828 KGTAC
-833 QIRQFVVNDS
+833 QIRQFVVN
-843 CE
+843 E

>member
-1 MKNAIVSLL
+1 MKNAIISLFL
-10 LLLMVTQYVTA
+10 LFIAVQYVAA

-76 GDHPYMKEERYRQ
+76 GDNPYMKEERYRQ
-89 ALAYNPDI
+89 ALDYNPDI

-118 KKDMETMIRTIRA
+118 KKDMETMIRTLRA

-155 STIVHGVMPVI
+155 SIIVHGVMPVI
-166 DQLAAKY
+166 NRLAAKY
-173 RLKVIDLHT
+173 GLKVIDLHT
-182 PLTGMKECFADH
+182 PLTGMKECFADN
-194 VHPNEKAAAR
+194 VHPNEKAAVR
-204 IARVIYRQLT
+204 IAQAIYRQLT
-214 GKEAPEHVSQPFPG
+214 GEEPPAHVSQPFPG
-228 HKSKWQGFDQ
+228 LKGKWKGFDQ
-238 YTFTYQDRQA
+238 YTFAYQDREA
-248 IVVCPERAA
+248 IVVCPKHAA
-257 AGNPWIWRPAFFG
+257 TGNPWIWRPAFFG
-270 AFASVDEALLKR
+270 AFASVDEELLRR
-282 GFHVVYYDLT
+282 GFHVAYYDLT

-307 YWNMVQMYGLS
+307 YWNMVRMYGLS
-318 PRVTLEGFSRGGLFA
+318 PKVTLEGFSRGGLFA

-354 DVFSWPGR
+354 NVFSWPGR
-362 SSGNAGLWK
+362 SPENAGLWK
-371 GMLDEWGLTEAR
+371 GLLEEWGLADDQ
-383 MNTFPGNPIDRLKP
+383 MNSFSGNPIDRLKP
-397 LADARIP
+397 LADAGIP

-410 DSDRVVPFSENS
+410 DSDKVVPFSENS
-422 AVVRQRYTAM
+422 AIVRQRYTAM

-444 DHHPHSLENPTPV
+444 DHHPHSLSDPAPV
-457 VDFIVRHQ
+457 VDFIIRHQ
-465 AGYEAGQCYT
+465 PGYEAKQCYT
-475 LRGNYQNS
+475 LRGDYRNS
-483 YRKFEKERVGTVAF
+483 YQMFEKERVGTVAF

-523 KFTFVAAGIPSTGST
+523 KFTFIDAGIPSTGST

-544 TDDVLSKGKVDL
+544 ADDVLSKAKVDL

-562 VNDDTNGFSAIEQ
+562 VNDDTNGFNAIEQ

-582 VRHALVSNPSMDIM
+582 VRHALLSNPSMDIM

-608 LDKGQMPDVILNHER
+608 LDGGQMPDVILNHER
-623 VANHYLLPSVNLAS
+623 VANHYLIPSVNLAT
-637 EIAARMRNGEFTWEQ
+637 EIAARMREGEFNWEQ
-652 FGGTHPNP
+652 FGGTHPKP

-670 NKVLDEMYAPCAT
+670 NKVLDEMYASCV
-683 AKDAAKPHA
+683 AAGPAVKPHV
-692 LPAVPLDAYSYTNG
+692 LPAVPLDGYSYTNG
-706 RLVDIRQAHI
+706 KLVDIRQAHI
-716 GKGWQLV
+716 NKGWQLV
-723 APWTPRLAAETRP
+723 PSWTPRLIAETRP
-736 GFVDVPMLETNRPG
+736 GFVDVPMLETDRPG

-772 GILEYSVDGAPFKK
+772 GILEYSIDGATFKK

-807 ELPMGKHRL
+807 ELPKGKHRL
-816 TLRMSKD
+816 MLRMSKD

-828 KGTSC
+828 KGTAC
-833 QIRQFVVNDS
+833 QIRQFVVN
-843 CE
+843 E

>member
-1 MKNAIVSLL
+1 MKNAIISLFL
-10 LLLMVTQYVTA
+10 LFIAVQYVAA

-76 GDHPYMKEERYRQ
+76 GDNPYMKEERYRQ
-89 ALAYNPDI
+89 ALDYNPDI

-118 KKDMETMIRTIRA
+118 KKDMETMIRTLRA

-155 STIVHGVMPVI
+155 SIIVHGVMPVI
-166 DQLAAKY
+166 NRLAAKY
-173 RLKVIDLHT
+173 GLKVIDLHT
-182 PLTGMKECFADH
+182 PLTGMKECFADN
-194 VHPNEKAAAR
+194 VHPNEKAAVR
-204 IARVIYRQLT
+204 IAQAIYRQLT
-214 GKEAPEHVSQPFPG
+214 GEEPPAHVSQPFPG
-228 HKSKWQGFDQ
+228 LKGKWKGFDQ
-238 YTFTYQDRQA
+238 YTFAYQDREA
-248 IVVCPERAA
+248 IVVCPKHAA
-257 AGNPWIWRPAFFG
+257 TGNPWIWRPAFFG
-270 AFASVDEALLKR
+270 AFASVDEELLRR
-282 GFHVVYYDLT
+282 GFHVAYYDLT

-307 YWNMVQMYGLS
+307 YWNMVRMYGLS
-318 PRVTLEGFSRGGLFA
+318 PKVTLEGFSRGGLFA

-354 DVFSWPGR
+354 NVFSWPGR
-362 SSGNAGLWK
+362 SPENAGLWK
-371 GMLDEWGLTEAR
+371 GLLEEWGLADDQ
-383 MNTFPGNPIDRLKP
+383 MNSFSGNPIDRLKP
-397 LADARIP
+397 LADAGIP

-410 DSDRVVPFSENS
+410 DSDKVVPFSENS
-422 AVVRQRYTAM
+422 AIVRQRYTAM

-444 DHHPHSLENPTPV
+444 DHHPHSLSDPAPV
-457 VDFIVRHQ
+457 VDFIIRHQ
-465 AGYEAGQCYT
+465 PGYEAKQCYT
-475 LRGNYQNS
+475 LRGDYRNS
-483 YRKFEKERVGTVAF
+483 YQMFEKERVGTVAF

-523 KFTFVAAGIPSTGST
+523 KFTFIDAGIPSTGST

-544 TDDVLSKGKVDL
+544 ADDVLSKAKVDL

-562 VNDDTNGFSAIEQ
+562 VNDDTNGFNAIEQ

-582 VRHALVSNPSMDIM
+582 VRHALLSNPSMDIM

-608 LDKGQMPDVILNHER
+608 LDGGQMPDVILNHER
-623 VANHYLLPSVNLAS
+623 VANHYLIPSVNLAT
-637 EIAARMRNGEFTWEQ
+637 EIAARMREGEFNWEQ
-652 FGGTHPNP
+652 FGGTHPKP

-670 NKVLDEMYAPCAT
+670 NKVLDEMYASCVAAGT
-683 AKDAAKPHA
+683 AVKPHV
-692 LPAVPLDAYSYTNG
+692 LPAVPLDGYSYTNG
-706 RLVDIRQAHI
+706 KLVDIRQAHI
-716 GKGWQLV
+716 NKGWQLV
-723 APWTPRLAAETRP
+723 PSWTPRLIAETRP
-736 GFVDVPMLETNRPG
+736 GFVDVPMLETDRPG

-772 GILEYSVDGAPFKK
+772 GILEYSIDGAPFKK

-807 ELPMGKHRL
+807 ELPKGKHRL
-816 TLRMSKD
+816 MLRMSKD

-828 KGTSC
+828 KGTAC
-833 QIRQFVVNDS
+833 QIRQFVVN
-843 CE
+843 E

>member
-1 MKNAIVSLL
+1 MKNAIISLFL
-10 LLLMVTQYVTA
+10 LFITVQYVAA

-76 GDHPYMKEERYRQ
+76 GDNPYMKEERYRQ
-89 ALAYNPDI
+89 ALDYNPDI

-118 KKDMETMIRTIRA
+118 KKDMETMIRTLRA

-155 STIVHGVMPVI
+155 SIIVHGVMPVI
-166 DQLAAKY
+166 NRLAAKY
-173 RLKVIDLHT
+173 GLKVIDLHT
-182 PLTGMKECFADH
+182 PLTGMKECFADN
-194 VHPNEKAAAR
+194 VHPNEKAAVR
-204 IARVIYRQLT
+204 IAQAIYRQLT
-214 GKEAPEHVSQPFPG
+214 GEEPPAHVSQPFPG
-228 HKSKWQGFDQ
+228 LKGKWKGFDQ
-238 YTFTYQDRQA
+238 YTFAYQDREA
-248 IVVCPERAA
+248 IVVCPKHAA
-257 AGNPWIWRPAFFG
+257 TGNPWIWRPAFFG
-270 AFASVDEALLKR
+270 AFASVDEELLRR
-282 GFHVVYYDLT
+282 GFHVAYYDLT

-307 YWNMVQMYGLS
+307 YWNMVRMYGLS
-318 PRVTLEGFSRGGLFA
+318 PKVTLEGFSRGGLFA

-354 DVFSWPGR
+354 NVFSWPGR
-362 SSGNAGLWK
+362 SPENAGLWK
-371 GMLDEWGLTEAR
+371 GLLEEWGLTDDQ
-383 MNTFPGNPIDRLKP
+383 MNSFSGNPIDRLKP

-410 DSDRVVPFSENS
+410 DSDKVVPFSENS
-422 AVVRQRYTAM
+422 AIVRQRYTAM

-444 DHHPHSLENPTPV
+444 DHHPHSLSDPAPV
-457 VDFIVRHQ
+457 VDFIIRHQ
-465 AGYEAGQCYT
+465 PGYEAKQCYT
-475 LRGNYQNS
+475 LRGDYRNS
-483 YRKFEKERVGTVAF
+483 YQMFEKERVGTVAF

-523 KFTFVAAGIPSTGST
+523 KFTFIDAGIPSTGST

-544 TDDVLSKGKVDL
+544 ADDVLSKAKVDL

-562 VNDDTNGFSAIEQ
+562 VNDDTNGFNAIEQ

-582 VRHALVSNPSMDIM
+582 VRHALLSNPSMDIM

-608 LDKGQMPDVILNHER
+608 LDGGQMPDVILNHER
-623 VANHYLLPSVNLAS
+623 VANHYLVPSVNLAT
-637 EIAARMRNGEFTWEQ
+637 EIAARMREGEFNWEQ
-652 FGGTHPNP
+652 FGGTHPKP

-670 NKVLDEMYAPCAT
+670 NKVLDEMYASCVAAGT
-683 AKDAAKPHA
+683 AVKPHV
-692 LPAVPLDAYSYTNG
+692 LPAVPLDGYSYTNG
-706 RLVDIRQAHI
+706 KLVDIRQAHI
-716 GKGWQLV
+716 NKGWQLV
-723 APWTPRLAAETRP
+723 PSWTPRLIAETRP
-736 GFVDVPMLETNRPG
+736 GFVDVPMLETDRPG

-772 GILEYSVDGAPFKK
+772 GILEYSIDGATFKK

-807 ELPMGKHRL
+807 ELPKGKHRL
-816 TLRMSKD
+816 MLRMSKD

-828 KGTSC
+828 KGTAC
-833 QIRQFVVNDS
+833 QIRQFVVN
-843 CE
+843 E

>member
-1 MKNAIVSLL
+1 MKNAIISLFL
-10 LLLMVTQYVTA
+10 LFIAVQYVAA

-76 GDHPYMKEERYRQ
+76 GDNPYMKEERYRQ
-89 ALAYNPDI
+89 ALDYNPDI

-118 KKDMETMIRTIRA
+118 KKDMETMIRTLRA

-155 STIVHGVMPVI
+155 SIIVHGVMPVI
-166 DQLAAKY
+166 NRLAAKY
-173 RLKVIDLHT
+173 GLKVIDLHT
-182 PLTGMKECFADH
+182 PLTGMKECFADN
-194 VHPNEKAAAR
+194 VHPNEKAAVR
-204 IARVIYRQLT
+204 IAQAIYRQLT
-214 GKEAPEHVSQPFPG
+214 GEEPPAHVSQPFPG
-228 HKSKWQGFDQ
+228 LKGKWKGFDQ
-238 YTFTYQDRQA
+238 YTFAYQDREA
-248 IVVCPERAA
+248 IVVCPKHAA
-257 AGNPWIWRPAFFG
+257 TGNPWIWRPAFFG
-270 AFASVDEALLKR
+270 AFASVDEELLRR
-282 GFHVVYYDLT
+282 GFHVAYYDLT

-307 YWNMVQMYGLS
+307 YWNMVRMYGLS
-318 PRVTLEGFSRGGLFA
+318 PKVTLEGFSRGGLFA

-354 DVFSWPGR
+354 NVFSWPGR
-362 SSGNAGLWK
+362 SPENAGLWK
-371 GMLDEWGLTEAR
+371 GLLEEWGLTDDQ
-383 MNTFPGNPIDRLKP
+383 MNSFSGNPIDRLKP

-410 DSDRVVPFSENS
+410 DSDKVVPFSENS
-422 AVVRQRYTAM
+422 AIVRQRYTAM

-444 DHHPHSLENPTPV
+444 DHHPHSLSDPAPV
-457 VDFIVRHQ
+457 VDFIIRHQ
-465 AGYEAGQCYT
+465 PGYEAKQCYT
-475 LRGNYQNS
+475 LRGDYRNS
-483 YRKFEKERVGTVAF
+483 YQMFEKERVGTVAF

-523 KFTFVAAGIPSTGST
+523 KFTFIDAGIPSTGST

-544 TDDVLSKGKVDL
+544 ADDVLSKAKVDL

-562 VNDDTNGFSAIEQ
+562 VNDETNGFSAIEQ

-582 VRHALVSNPSMDIM
+582 VRHALLSNPSMDIM

-608 LDKGQMPDVILNHER
+608 LDGGQMPDVILNHER
-623 VANHYLLPSVNLAS
+623 VANHYLVPSVNLAT
-637 EIAARMRNGEFTWEQ
+637 EIAARMREGEFNWEQ
-652 FGGTHPNP
+652 FGGTHPKP

-670 NKVLDEMYAPCAT
+670 NKVLDEMYASCVAAGT
-683 AKDAAKPHA
+683 AVKPHV
-692 LPAVPLDAYSYTNG
+692 LPAVPLDGYSYTNG
-706 RLVDIRQAHI
+706 KLVDIRQAHI
-716 GKGWQLV
+716 NKGWQLV
-723 APWTPRLAAETRP
+723 PSWTPRLIAETRP
-736 GFVDVPMLETNRPG
+736 GFVDVPMLETDRPG

-772 GILEYSVDGAPFKK
+772 GILEYSIDGATFKK

-807 ELPMGKHRL
+807 ELPKGKHRL
-816 TLRMSKD
+816 MLRMSKD

-828 KGTSC
+828 KGTAC
-833 QIRQFVVNDS
+833 QIRQFVVN
-843 CE
+843 E

>member
-1 MKNAIVSLL
+1 MKNAIISLFL
-10 LLLMVTQYVTA
+10 LFITVQYVAA

-76 GDHPYMKEERYRQ
+76 GDNPYMKEERYRQ
-89 ALAYNPDI
+89 ALDYNPDI

-118 KKDMETMIRTIRA
+118 KKDMETMIRTLRA

-155 STIVHGVMPVI
+155 SIIVHGVMPVI
-166 DQLAAKY
+166 NRLAAKY
-173 RLKVIDLHT
+173 GLKVIDLHT
-182 PLTGMKECFADH
+182 PLTGMKECFADN
-194 VHPNEKAAAR
+194 VHPNEKAAVR
-204 IARVIYRQLT
+204 IAQAIYRQLT
-214 GKEAPEHVSQPFPG
+214 GEEPPAHVSQPFPG
-228 HKSKWQGFDQ
+228 LKGKWKGFDQ
-238 YTFTYQDRQA
+238 YTFAYQDREA
-248 IVVCPERAA
+248 IVVCPKHAA
-257 AGNPWIWRPAFFG
+257 TGNPWIWRPAFFG
-270 AFASVDEALLKR
+270 AFASVDEELLRR
-282 GFHVVYYDLT
+282 GFHVAYYDLT

-307 YWNMVQMYGLS
+307 YWNMVRMYGLS
-318 PRVTLEGFSRGGLFA
+318 PKVTLEGFSRGGLFA

-354 DVFSWPGR
+354 NVFSWPGR
-362 SSGNAGLWK
+362 SPENAGLWK
-371 GMLDEWGLTEAR
+371 GLLEEWGLADDQ
-383 MNTFPGNPIDRLKP
+383 MNSFSGNPIDRLKP
-397 LADARIP
+397 LTDAGIP

-410 DSDRVVPFSENS
+410 DSDKVVPFSENS
-422 AVVRQRYTAM
+422 AIVRQRYTAM

-444 DHHPHSLENPTPV
+444 DHHPHSLSDPAPV
-457 VDFIVRHQ
+457 VDFIIRHQ
-465 AGYEAGQCYT
+465 PGYEAKQCYT
-475 LRGNYQNS
+475 LRGDYRNS
-483 YRKFEKERVGTVAF
+483 YQMFEKERVGTVAF

-523 KFTFVAAGIPSTGST
+523 KFTFIDAGIPSTGST

-544 TDDVLSKGKVDL
+544 ADDVLSKAKVDL

-562 VNDDTNGFSAIEQ
+562 VNDDTNGFNAIEQ

-582 VRHALVSNPSMDIM
+582 VRHALLSNPSMDIM

-608 LDKGQMPDVILNHER
+608 LDGGQMPDVILNHER
-623 VANHYLLPSVNLAS
+623 VANHYLIPSVNLAT
-637 EIAARMRNGEFTWEQ
+637 EIAARMREGEFNWEQ
-652 FGGTHPNP
+652 FGGTHPKP

-670 NKVLDEMYAPCAT
+670 NKVLDEMYASCVAAGT
-683 AKDAAKPHA
+683 AVKPHV
-692 LPAVPLDAYSYTNG
+692 LPAVPLDGYSYTNG
-706 RLVDIRQAHI
+706 KLVDIRQAHI
-716 GKGWQLV
+716 NKGWQLV
-723 APWTPRLAAETRP
+723 PSWTPRLIAETRP
-736 GFVDVPMLETNRPG
+736 GFVDVPMLETDRPG

-807 ELPMGKHRL
+807 ELPKGKHRL
-816 TLRMSKD
+816 MLRMSKD

-828 KGTSC
+828 KGTAC
-833 QIRQFVVNDS
+833 QIRQFVVN
-843 CE
+843 E

>member
-1 MKNAIVSLL
+1 MKNAIISLFL
-10 LLLMVTQYVTA
+10 LFITVQYVAA

-76 GDHPYMKEERYRQ
+76 GDNPYMKEERYRQ
-89 ALAYNPDI
+89 ALDYNPDI

-118 KKDMETMIRTIRA
+118 KKDMETMIRTLRA

-155 STIVHGVMPVI
+155 SIIVHGVMPVI
-166 DQLAAKY
+166 NRLAAKY
-173 RLKVIDLHT
+173 GLKVIDLHT
-182 PLTGMKECFADH
+182 PLTGMKECFADN
-194 VHPNEKAAAR
+194 VHPNEKAAVR
-204 IARVIYRQLT
+204 IAQAIYRQLT
-214 GKEAPEHVSQPFPG
+214 GEEPPAHVSQPFPG
-228 HKSKWQGFDQ
+228 LKGKWKGFDQ
-238 YTFTYQDRQA
+238 YTFAYQDREA
-248 IVVCPERAA
+248 IVVCPKHAA
-257 AGNPWIWRPAFFG
+257 TGNPWIWRPAFFG
-270 AFASVDEALLKR
+270 AFASVDEELLRR
-282 GFHVVYYDLT
+282 GFHVAYYDLT

-307 YWNMVQMYGLS
+307 YWNMVRMYGLS
-318 PRVTLEGFSRGGLFA
+318 PKVTLEGFSRGGLFA

-354 DVFSWPGR
+354 NVFSWPGR
-362 SSGNAGLWK
+362 SPENAGLWK
-371 GMLDEWGLTEAR
+371 GLLEEWGLTDDQ
-383 MNTFPGNPIDRLKP
+383 MNSFSGNPIDRLKP

-410 DSDRVVPFSENS
+410 DSDKVVPFSENS
-422 AVVRQRYTAM
+422 AIVRQRYTAM

-444 DHHPHSLENPTPV
+444 DHHPHSLSDPAPV
-457 VDFIVRHQ
+457 VDFIIRHQ
-465 AGYEAGQCYT
+465 PGYEAKQCYT
-475 LRGNYQNS
+475 LRGDYRNS
-483 YRKFEKERVGTVAF
+483 YQMFEKERVGTVAF

-523 KFTFVAAGIPSTGST
+523 KFTFIDAGIPSTGST

-544 TDDVLSKGKVDL
+544 ADDVLSKAKVDL
-556 LFVEAA
+556 LFVETA
-562 VNDDTNGFSAIEQ
+562 VNDDTNGFNAIEQ

-582 VRHALVSNPSMDIM
+582 VRHALLSNPSMDIM

-608 LDKGQMPDVILNHER
+608 LDGGQMPDVILNHER
-623 VANHYLLPSVNLAS
+623 VANHYLIPSVNLAT
-637 EIAARMRNGEFTWEQ
+637 EIAARMREGEFNWEQ
-652 FGGTHPNP
+652 FGGTHPKP

-670 NKVLDEMYAPCAT
+670 NKVLDEMYASCV
-683 AKDAAKPHA
+683 AAGPAVKPHV
-692 LPAVPLDAYSYTNG
+692 LPAVPLDGYSYTNG
-706 RLVDIRQAHI
+706 KLVDIRQAHI
-716 GKGWQLV
+716 NKGWQLV
-723 APWTPRLAAETRP
+723 PSWTPRLIAETRP
-736 GFVDVPMLETNRPG
+736 GFVDVPMLETDRPG

-757 EGTAVGIFCVSGPAA
+757 EGTAVGIFCVRGPAA
-772 GILEYSVDGAPFKK
+772 GILEYSIDGAPFKK

-807 ELPMGKHRL
+807 ELPKGKHRL
-816 TLRMSKD
+816 MLRMSKD

-828 KGTSC
+828 KGTAC
-833 QIRQFVVNDS
+833 QIRQFVVN
-843 CE
+843 E

>member
-1 MKNAIVSLL
+1 MKNAIISLFL
-10 LLLMVTQYVTA
+10 LFIAVQYVAA

-69 ARTMLMK
+69 ARIMLMK
-76 GDHPYMKEERYRQ
+76 GDNPYMKEERYRQ
-89 ALAYNPDI
+89 ALDYNPDI

-118 KKDMETMIRTIRA
+118 KKDMETMIRTLRA

-155 STIVHGVMPVI
+155 SIIVHGVMPVI
-166 DQLAAKY
+166 NRLAAKY
-173 RLKVIDLHT
+173 GLKVIDLHT
-182 PLTGMKECFADH
+182 PLTGMKECFADN
-194 VHPNEKAAAR
+194 VHPNEKAAVR
-204 IARVIYRQLT
+204 IAQAIYRQLT
-214 GKEAPEHVSQPFPG
+214 GEEPPAHVSQPFPG
-228 HKSKWQGFDQ
+228 LKGKWKGFDQ
-238 YTFTYQDRQA
+238 YTFAYQDREA
-248 IVVCPERAA
+248 IVVCPKHAA
-257 AGNPWIWRPAFFG
+257 TGNPWIWRPAFFG
-270 AFASVDEALLKR
+270 AFASVDEELLRR
-282 GFHVVYYDLT
+282 GFHVAYYDLT

-307 YWNMVQMYGLS
+307 YWNMVRMYGLS
-318 PRVTLEGFSRGGLFA
+318 PKVTLEGFSRGGLFA

-354 DVFSWPGR
+354 NVFSWPGR
-362 SSGNAGLWK
+362 SPENAGLWK
-371 GMLDEWGLTEAR
+371 GLLEEWGLTDDQ
-383 MNTFPGNPIDRLKP
+383 MNSFSGNPIDRLKP

-410 DSDRVVPFSENS
+410 DSDKVVPFSENS
-422 AVVRQRYTAM
+422 AIVRQRYTAM

-444 DHHPHSLENPTPV
+444 DHHPHSLSDPAPV
-457 VDFIVRHQ
+457 VDFIIRHQ
-465 AGYEAGQCYT
+465 PGYEAKQCYT
-475 LRGNYQNS
+475 LRGDYRNS
-483 YRKFEKERVGTVAF
+483 YQMFEKERVGTVAF

-523 KFTFVAAGIPSTGST
+523 KFTFIDAGIPSTGST

-544 TDDVLSKGKVDL
+544 ADDVLSKAKVDL

-562 VNDDTNGFSAIEQ
+562 VNDDTNGFNAIEQ

-582 VRHALVSNPSMDIM
+582 VRHALLSNPSMDIM

-608 LDKGQMPDVILNHER
+608 LDGGQMPDVILNHER
-623 VANHYLLPSVNLAS
+623 VANHYLIPSVNLAT
-637 EIAARMRNGEFTWEQ
+637 EIAARMREGEFNWEQ
-652 FGGTHPNP
+652 FGGTHPKP

-670 NKVLDEMYAPCAT
+670 NKVLDEMYASCVAAGT
-683 AKDAAKPHA
+683 AVKPHV
-692 LPAVPLDAYSYTNG
+692 LPAVPLDGYSYTNG
-706 RLVDIRQAHI
+706 KLVDIRQAHI
-716 GKGWQLV
+716 NKGWQLV
-723 APWTPRLAAETRP
+723 PSWTPRLIAETRP
-736 GFVDVPMLETNRPG
+736 GFVDVPMLETDRPG

-772 GILEYSVDGAPFKK
+772 GILEYSIDGATFKK

-807 ELPMGKHRL
+807 ELPKGKHRL
-816 TLRMSKD
+816 MLRMSKD

-828 KGTSC
+828 KGTAC
-833 QIRQFVVNDS
+833 QIRQFVVN
-843 CE
+843 E

>member
-1 MKNAIVSLL
+1 MKNAIISLFL
-10 LLLMVTQYVTA
+10 LFIAVQYVAA

-76 GDHPYMKEERYRQ
+76 GDNPYMKEERYRQ
-89 ALAYNPDI
+89 ALDYNPDI

-118 KKDMETMIRTIRA
+118 KKDMETMIRTLRA

-155 STIVHGVMPVI
+155 SIIVHGVMPVI
-166 DQLAAKY
+166 NRLAAKY
-173 RLKVIDLHT
+173 GLKVIDLHT
-182 PLTGMKECFADH
+182 PLTGMKECFADN
-194 VHPNEKAAAR
+194 VHPNEKAAVR
-204 IARVIYRQLT
+204 IAQAIYRQLT
-214 GKEAPEHVSQPFPG
+214 GEEPPAHVSQPFPG
-228 HKSKWQGFDQ
+228 LKGKWKGFDQ
-238 YTFTYQDRQA
+238 YTFAYQDREA
-248 IVVCPERAA
+248 IVVCPKHAA
-257 AGNPWIWRPAFFG
+257 TGNPWIWRPAFFG
-270 AFASVDEALLKR
+270 AFASVDEELLRR
-282 GFHVVYYDLT
+282 GFHVAYYDLT

-307 YWNMVQMYGLS
+307 YWNMVRMYGLS
-318 PRVTLEGFSRGGLFA
+318 PKVTLEGFSRGGLFA

-354 DVFSWPGR
+354 NVFSWPGR
-362 SSGNAGLWK
+362 SPENAGLWK
-371 GMLDEWGLTEAR
+371 GLLEEWGLADDQ
-383 MNTFPGNPIDRLKP
+383 MNSFSGNPIDRLKP
-397 LADARIP
+397 LMDAGIP

-410 DSDRVVPFSENS
+410 DSDKVVPFSENS
-422 AVVRQRYTAM
+422 AIVRQRYTAM

-444 DHHPHSLENPTPV
+444 DHHPHSLSDPAPV
-457 VDFIVRHQ
+457 VDFIIRHQ
-465 AGYEAGQCYT
+465 PGYEAKQCYT
-475 LRGNYQNS
+475 LRGDYRNS
-483 YRKFEKERVGTVAF
+483 YQMFEKERVGTVAF

-523 KFTFVAAGIPSTGST
+523 KFTFIDAGIPSTGST

-544 TDDVLSKGKVDL
+544 ADDVLSKAKVDL

-562 VNDDTNGFSAIEQ
+562 VNDDTNGFNAIEQ

-582 VRHALVSNPSMDIM
+582 VRHALLSNPSMDIM

-608 LDKGQMPDVILNHER
+608 LDGGQMPDVILNHER
-623 VANHYLLPSVNLAS
+623 VANHYLIPSVNLAT
-637 EIAARMRNGEFTWEQ
+637 EVAARMREGEFNWEQ
-652 FGGTHPNP
+652 FGGTHPKP
-660 LGHAYYAATI
+660 LGHSYYAATI
-670 NKVLDEMYAPCAT
+670 NKVLDEMYAPCAV
-683 AKDAAKPHA
+683 ADAAVKPHV
-692 LPAVPLDAYSYTNG
+692 LPAVPLDGYSYTNG
-706 RLVDIRQAHI
+706 KLVDIRQAHI
-716 GKGWQLV
+716 NKGWQLV
-723 APWTPRLAAETRP
+723 PSWTPRLIAETRP
-736 GFVDVPMLETNRPG
+736 GFVDVPMLETDRPG

-772 GILEYSVDGAPFKK
+772 GILEYSIDGATFKK

-807 ELPMGKHRL
+807 ELPKGKHRL
-816 TLRMSKD
+816 MLRMSKD

-828 KGTSC
+828 KGTAC
-833 QIRQFVVNDS
+833 QIRLFVVN
-843 CE
+843 E

>member
-1 MKNAIVSLL
+1 MKNAIISLL

-257 AGNPWIWRPAFFG
+257 AGNPGFG
-270 AFASVDEALLKR
+270 V
-282 GFHVVYYDLT
+282 
-292 HLYGSPRAR
+292 
-301 KSGTDF
+301 
-307 YWNMVQMYGLS
+307 
-318 PRVTLEGFSRGGLFA
+318 
-333 YNWAADH
+333 
-340 PDKVACIYVDAPVC
+340 
-354 DVFSWPGR
+354 
-362 SSGNAGLWK
+362 
-371 GMLDEWGLTEAR
+371 
-383 MNTFPGNPIDRLKP
+383 
-397 LADARIP
+397 
-404 VICVCG
+404 
-410 DSDRVVPFSENS
+410 
-422 AVVRQRYTAM
+422 
-432 GAPFELILKPGV
+432 
-444 DHHPHSLENPTPV
+444 
-457 VDFIVRHQ
+457 
-465 AGYEAGQCYT
+465 
-475 LRGNYQNS
+475 
-483 YRKFEKERVGTVAF
+483 
-497 LGGSITEMKG
+497 
-507 WRDMICED
+507 
-515 LKQRFPYT
+515 
-523 KFTFVAAGIPSTGST
+523 
-538 PGAFRL
+538 
-544 TDDVLSKGKVDL
+544 L
-556 LFVEAA
+556 LFSV
-562 VNDDTNGFSAIEQ
+562 
-575 VRGMEGI
+575 
-582 VRHALVSNPSMDIM
+582 
-596 MLHFIYDPFIPK
+596 
-608 LDKGQMPDVILNHER
+608 
-623 VANHYLLPSVNLAS
+623 LL
-637 EIAARMRNGEFTWEQ
+637 
-652 FGGTHPNP
+652 
-660 LGHAYYAATI
+660 
-670 NKVLDEMYAPCAT
+670 
-683 AKDAAKPHA
+683 
-692 LPAVPLDAYSYTNG
+692 
-706 RLVDIRQAHI
+706 
-716 GKGWQLV
+716 
-723 APWTPRLAAETRP
+723 
-736 GFVDVPMLETNRPG
+736 
-750 AKLTLDF
+750 
-757 EGTAVGIFCVSGPAA
+757 
-772 GILEYSVDGAPFKK
+772 
-786 LDTFTAWSGGLY
+786 
-798 IPWVYMFDT
+798 
-807 ELPMGKHRL
+807 
-816 TLRMSKD
+816 LR
-823 HHPQS
+823 
-828 KGTSC
+828 
-833 QIRQFVVNDS
+833 
-843 CE
+843 

>member
-1 MKNAIVSLL
+1 MKNAIISLFL
-10 LLLMVTQYVTA
+10 LFIAVQYVAA

-76 GDHPYMKEERYRQ
+76 GDNPYMKEERYRQ
-89 ALAYNPDI
+89 ALDYNPDI

-118 KKDMETMIRTIRA
+118 KKDMETMIRTLRA

-155 STIVHGVMPVI
+155 SIIVHGVMPVI
-166 DQLAAKY
+166 NRLAAKY
-173 RLKVIDLHT
+173 GLKVIDLHT
-182 PLTGMKECFADH
+182 PLTGMKECFADN
-194 VHPNEKAAAR
+194 VHPNEKAAVR
-204 IARVIYRQLT
+204 IAQAIYRQLT
-214 GKEAPEHVSQPFPG
+214 GEEPPAHVSQPFPG
-228 HKSKWQGFDQ
+228 LKGKWKGFDQ
-238 YTFTYQDRQA
+238 YTFAYQDREA
-248 IVVCPERAA
+248 IVVCPEHAA
-257 AGNPWIWRPAFFG
+257 TGNPWIWRPAFFG
-270 AFASVDEALLKR
+270 AFASVDEELLRR
-282 GFHVVYYDLT
+282 GFHVAYYDLT

-307 YWNMVQMYGLS
+307 YWNMVRMYGLS
-318 PRVTLEGFSRGGLFA
+318 PKVTLEGFSRGGLFA

-354 DVFSWPGR
+354 NVFSWPGR
-362 SSGNAGLWK
+362 SPENAGLWK
-371 GMLDEWGLTEAR
+371 GLLEEWGLADDQ
-383 MNTFPGNPIDRLKP
+383 MNSFSGNPIDRLKP
-397 LADARIP
+397 LADAGIP

-410 DSDRVVPFSENS
+410 DSDKVVPFSENS
-422 AVVRQRYTAM
+422 AIVRQRYTAM

-444 DHHPHSLENPTPV
+444 DHHPHSLSDPAPV
-457 VDFIVRHQ
+457 VDFIIRHQ
-465 AGYEAGQCYT
+465 PGYEAKQCYT
-475 LRGNYQNS
+475 LRGDYRNS
-483 YRKFEKERVGTVAF
+483 YQMFEKERVGTVAF

-523 KFTFVAAGIPSTGST
+523 KFTFIDAGIPSTGST

-544 TDDVLSKGKVDL
+544 ADDVLSKAKVDL

-562 VNDDTNGFSAIEQ
+562 VNDDTNGFNAIEQ

-582 VRHALVSNPSMDIM
+582 VRHALLSNPSMDIM

-608 LDKGQMPDVILNHER
+608 LDGGQMPDVILNHER
-623 VANHYLLPSVNLAS
+623 VANHYLIPSVNLAT
-637 EIAARMRNGEFTWEQ
+637 EIAARMREGEFNWEQ
-652 FGGTHPNP
+652 FGGTHPKP

-670 NKVLDEMYAPCAT
+670 NKVLDEMYASCV
-683 AKDAAKPHA
+683 AAGPAVKPHV
-692 LPAVPLDAYSYTNG
+692 LPAVPLDGYSYTNG
-706 RLVDIRQAHI
+706 KLVDIRQAHI
-716 GKGWQLV
+716 NKGWQLV
-723 APWTPRLAAETRP
+723 PSWTPRLIAETRP
-736 GFVDVPMLETNRPG
+736 GFVDVPMLETDRPG

-772 GILEYSVDGAPFKK
+772 GILEYSIDGAPFKK

-807 ELPMGKHRL
+807 ELPKGKHRL
-816 TLRMSKD
+816 MFRMSKD

-828 KGTSC
+828 KGTAC
-833 QIRQFVVNDS
+833 QIRQFVVN
-843 CE
+843 E

>member
-1 MKNAIVSLL
+1 MKNAIISLFL
-10 LLLMVTQYVTA
+10 LFIAVQYVAA

-76 GDHPYMKEERYRQ
+76 GDNPYMKEERYRP
-89 ALAYNPDI
+89 ALDYNPDI

-118 KKDMETMIRTIRA
+118 KKDMETMIRTLRA

-155 STIVHGVMPVI
+155 SIIVHGVMPVI
-166 DQLAAKY
+166 NRLAAKY
-173 RLKVIDLHT
+173 GLKVIDLHT
-182 PLTGMKECFADH
+182 PLTGMKECFADN
-194 VHPNEKAAAR
+194 VHPNEKAAVR
-204 IARVIYRQLT
+204 IAQAIYRQLT
-214 GKEAPEHVSQPFPG
+214 GEEPPAHVSQPFPG
-228 HKSKWQGFDQ
+228 LKGKWKGFDQ
-238 YTFTYQDRQA
+238 YTFAYQDREA
-248 IVVCPERAA
+248 IVVCPKHAA
-257 AGNPWIWRPAFFG
+257 TGNPWIWRPAFFG
-270 AFASVDEALLKR
+270 AFASVDEELLRR
-282 GFHVVYYDLT
+282 GFHVAYYDLT

-307 YWNMVQMYGLS
+307 YWNMVRMYGLS
-318 PRVTLEGFSRGGLFA
+318 PKVTLEGFSRGGLFA

-354 DVFSWPGR
+354 NVFSWPGR
-362 SSGNAGLWK
+362 SPENAGLWK
-371 GMLDEWGLTEAR
+371 GLLEEWGLTDDQ
-383 MNTFPGNPIDRLKP
+383 MNSFSGNPIDRLKP
-397 LADARIP
+397 LADAGIP

-410 DSDRVVPFSENS
+410 DSDKVVPFSENS
-422 AVVRQRYTAM
+422 AIVRQRYTAM

-444 DHHPHSLENPTPV
+444 DHHPHSLSDPAPV
-457 VDFIVRHQ
+457 VDFIIRHQ
-465 AGYEAGQCYT
+465 PGYEAKQCYT
-475 LRGNYQNS
+475 LRGDYRNS
-483 YRKFEKERVGTVAF
+483 YQMFEKERVGTVAF

-507 WRDMICED
+507 WRDMIYED

-523 KFTFVAAGIPSTGST
+523 KFTFIDAGIPSTGST

-544 TDDVLSKGKVDL
+544 ADDVLSKAKVDL

-562 VNDDTNGFSAIEQ
+562 VNDDTNGFNAIEQ

-582 VRHALVSNPSMDIM
+582 VRHALLSNPSMDIM

-608 LDKGQMPDVILNHER
+608 LDGGQMPDVILNHER
-623 VANHYLLPSVNLAS
+623 VANHYLIPSVNLAT
-637 EIAARMRNGEFTWEQ
+637 EIAARMREGEFNWEQ
-652 FGGTHPNP
+652 FGGTHPKP

-670 NKVLDEMYAPCAT
+670 NKVLDEMYASCVAAGT
-683 AKDAAKPHA
+683 AVKPHV
-692 LPAVPLDAYSYTNG
+692 LPAVLLDGYSYTNG
-706 RLVDIRQAHI
+706 KLVDIRQAHI
-716 GKGWQLV
+716 NKGWQLV
-723 APWTPRLAAETRP
+723 PSWTPRLIAETRP
-736 GFVDVPMLETNRPG
+736 GFVDVPMLETDRPG

-807 ELPMGKHRL
+807 ELPKGKHRL
-816 TLRMSKD
+816 MLRMSKD

-828 KGTSC
+828 KGTAC
-833 QIRQFVVNDS
+833 QIRQFVVN
-843 CE
+843 E

>member
-1 MKNAIVSLL
+1 MKNAIISLFL
-10 LLLMVTQYVTA
+10 LFITVQYVAA

-76 GDHPYMKEERYRQ
+76 GDNPYMKEERYRQ
-89 ALAYNPDI
+89 ALDYNPDI

-118 KKDMETMIRTIRA
+118 KKDMETMIRTLRA

-155 STIVHGVMPVI
+155 SIIVHGVMPVI
-166 DQLAAKY
+166 NRLAAKY
-173 RLKVIDLHT
+173 GLKVIDLHT
-182 PLTGMKECFADH
+182 PLTGMKECFADN
-194 VHPNEKAAAR
+194 VHPNEKAAVR
-204 IARVIYRQLT
+204 IAQAIYRQLT
-214 GKEAPEHVSQPFPG
+214 GEEPPAHVSQPFPG
-228 HKSKWQGFDQ
+228 LKGKWKGFDQ
-238 YTFTYQDRQA
+238 YTFAYQDREA
-248 IVVCPERAA
+248 IVVCPKHAA
-257 AGNPWIWRPAFFG
+257 TGNPWIWRPAFFG
-270 AFASVDEALLKR
+270 AFASVDEELLRR
-282 GFHVVYYDLT
+282 GFHVAYYDLT

-307 YWNMVQMYGLS
+307 YWNMVRMYGLS
-318 PRVTLEGFSRGGLFA
+318 PKVTLEGFSRGGLFA

-354 DVFSWPGR
+354 NVFSWPGR
-362 SSGNAGLWK
+362 SPENAGLWK
-371 GMLDEWGLTEAR
+371 GLLEEWGLTDDQ
-383 MNTFPGNPIDRLKP
+383 MNSFSGNPIDRLKP
-397 LADARIP
+397 LADAGIP

-410 DSDRVVPFSENS
+410 DSDKVVPFSENS
-422 AVVRQRYTAM
+422 AIVRQRYTAM

-444 DHHPHSLENPTPV
+444 DHHPHSLSDPAPV
-457 VDFIVRHQ
+457 VDFIIRHQ
-465 AGYEAGQCYT
+465 LGYEAKQCYT
-475 LRGNYQNS
+475 LRGDYRNS
-483 YRKFEKERVGTVAF
+483 YQMFEKERVGTVAF

-523 KFTFVAAGIPSTGST
+523 KFTFIDAGIPSTGST

-544 TDDVLSKGKVDL
+544 ADDVLSKAKVDL

-562 VNDDTNGFSAIEQ
+562 VNDDTNGFNAIEQ

-582 VRHALVSNPSMDIM
+582 VRHALLSNPSMDIM

-608 LDKGQMPDVILNHER
+608 LDGGQMPDVILNHER
-623 VANHYLLPSVNLAS
+623 VANHYLVPSVNLAT
-637 EIAARMRNGEFTWEQ
+637 EIAARMREGEFNWEQ
-652 FGGTHPNP
+652 FGGTHPKP

-670 NKVLDEMYAPCAT
+670 NKVLDEMYASCVAAGT
-683 AKDAAKPHA
+683 AVKPHV
-692 LPAVPLDAYSYTNG
+692 LSAVPLDGYSYING
-706 RLVDIRQAHI
+706 KLVDIRQAHI
-716 GKGWQLV
+716 NKGWQLV
-723 APWTPRLAAETRP
+723 PSWTPRLIAETRP
-736 GFVDVPMLETNRPG
+736 GFVDVPMLETDRPG

-772 GILEYSVDGAPFKK
+772 GILEYSIDGAPFKK

-807 ELPMGKHRL
+807 ELPKGKHRL
-816 TLRMSKD
+816 MLRMSKD

-828 KGTSC
+828 KGTAC
-833 QIRQFVVNDS
+833 QIRQFVVN
-843 CE
+843 E

>member
-1 MKNAIVSLL
+1 MKNAIISLFL
-10 LLLMVTQYVTA
+10 LFIAVQYVAA

-76 GDHPYMKEERYRQ
+76 GDNPYMKEERYRQ
-89 ALAYNPDI
+89 ALDYNPDI

-118 KKDMETMIRTIRA
+118 KKDMETMIRTLRA

-155 STIVHGVMPVI
+155 SIIVHGVMPVI
-166 DQLAAKY
+166 NRLAAKY
-173 RLKVIDLHT
+173 GLKVIDLHT
-182 PLTGMKECFADH
+182 PLTGMKECFADN
-194 VHPNEKAAAR
+194 VHPNEKAAVR
-204 IARVIYRQLT
+204 IAQAIYRQLT
-214 GKEAPEHVSQPFPG
+214 GEEPPAHVSQPFPG
-228 HKSKWQGFDQ
+228 LKGKWKGFDQ
-238 YTFTYQDRQA
+238 YTFAYQDREA
-248 IVVCPERAA
+248 IVVCPKHAA
-257 AGNPWIWRPAFFG
+257 TGNPWIWRPAFFG
-270 AFASVDEALLKR
+270 AFASVDEELLRR
-282 GFHVVYYDLT
+282 GFHVAYYDLT

-307 YWNMVQMYGLS
+307 YWNMVRMYGLS
-318 PRVTLEGFSRGGLFA
+318 PKVTLEGFSRGGLFA

-354 DVFSWPGR
+354 NVFSWPGR
-362 SSGNAGLWK
+362 SPENAGLWK
-371 GMLDEWGLTEAR
+371 GLLEEWGLTDDQ
-383 MNTFPGNPIDRLKP
+383 MNSFSGNPIDRLKP

-410 DSDRVVPFSENS
+410 DSDKVVPFSENS
-422 AVVRQRYTAM
+422 AIVRQRYTAM

-444 DHHPHSLENPTPV
+444 DHHPHSLSDPAPV
-457 VDFIVRHQ
+457 VDFIIRHQ
-465 AGYEAGQCYT
+465 PGYEAKQCYT
-475 LRGNYQNS
+475 LRGDYRNS
-483 YRKFEKERVGTVAF
+483 YQMFEKERVGTVAF

-523 KFTFVAAGIPSTGST
+523 KFTFIDAGIPSTGST

-544 TDDVLSKGKVDL
+544 ADDVLSKAKVDL

-562 VNDDTNGFSAIEQ
+562 VNDDTNGFNAIEQ

-582 VRHALVSNPSMDIM
+582 VRHALLSNPSMDIM

-608 LDKGQMPDVILNHER
+608 LDGGQMPDVILNHER
-623 VANHYLLPSVNLAS
+623 VANHYLIPSVNLAT
-637 EIAARMRNGEFTWEQ
+637 EIAARMREGEFNWEQ
-652 FGGTHPNP
+652 FGGTHPKP

-670 NKVLDEMYAPCAT
+670 NKVLDEIYASCV
-683 AKDAAKPHA
+683 AAGPAVKPHV
-692 LPAVPLDAYSYTNG
+692 LPAVPLDGYSYTNG
-706 RLVDIRQAHI
+706 KLVDIRQAHI
-716 GKGWQLV
+716 NKGWQLV
-723 APWTPRLAAETRP
+723 PSWTPRLIAEARP
-736 GFVDVPMLETNRPG
+736 GFVDVPMLETDRPG

-772 GILEYSVDGAPFKK
+772 GILEYSIDGAPFKK

-807 ELPMGKHRL
+807 ELPKGKHRL
-816 TLRMSKD
+816 MLRMSKD

-828 KGTSC
+828 KGTAC
-833 QIRQFVVNDS
+833 QIRQFVVN
-843 CE
+843 E

>member
-1 MKNAIVSLL
+1 MKNAIISLFL
-10 LLLMVTQYVTA
+10 LFIAVQYVAA

-76 GDHPYMKEERYRQ
+76 GDNPYMKEERYRQ
-89 ALAYNPDI
+89 ALDYNPDI

-118 KKDMETMIRTIRA
+118 KKDMETMIRTLRA

-155 STIVHGVMPVI
+155 SIIVHGVMPVI
-166 DQLAAKY
+166 NRLAAKY
-173 RLKVIDLHT
+173 GLKVIDLHT
-182 PLTGMKECFADH
+182 PLTGMKECFADN
-194 VHPNEKAAAR
+194 VHPNEKAAVR
-204 IARVIYRQLT
+204 IAQAIYRQLT
-214 GKEAPEHVSQPFPG
+214 GEEPPAHVSQPFPG
-228 HKSKWQGFDQ
+228 LKGKWKGFDQ
-238 YTFTYQDRQA
+238 YTFAYQDREA
-248 IVVCPERAA
+248 IVVCPKHAA
-257 AGNPWIWRPAFFG
+257 TGNPWIWRPAFFG
-270 AFASVDEALLKR
+270 AFASVDEELLRR
-282 GFHVVYYDLT
+282 GFHVAYYDLT

-307 YWNMVQMYGLS
+307 YWNMVRMYGLS
-318 PRVTLEGFSRGGLFA
+318 PKVTLEGFSRGGLFA

-354 DVFSWPGR
+354 NVFSWPGR
-362 SSGNAGLWK
+362 SPENAGLWK
-371 GMLDEWGLTEAR
+371 GLLEEWGLTDDQ
-383 MNTFPGNPIDRLKP
+383 MNSFSGNPIDRLKP

-410 DSDRVVPFSENS
+410 DSDKVVPFSENS
-422 AVVRQRYTAM
+422 AIVRQRYTAM
-432 GAPFELILKPGV
+432 GAPFELILKSGV
-444 DHHPHSLENPTPV
+444 DHHPHSLSDPAPV
-457 VDFIVRHQ
+457 VDFIIRHQ
-465 AGYEAGQCYT
+465 PGYEAKQCYT
-475 LRGNYQNS
+475 LRGDYRNS
-483 YRKFEKERVGTVAF
+483 YQMFEKERVGTVAF

-515 LKQRFPYT
+515 LKQRFLYT
-523 KFTFVAAGIPSTGST
+523 KFTFIDAGIPSTGST

-544 TDDVLSKGKVDL
+544 ADDVLSKVKVDL

-562 VNDDTNGFSAIEQ
+562 VNDDTNGFNAIEQ

-582 VRHALVSNPSMDIM
+582 VRHALLSNPSMDIM

-608 LDKGQMPDVILNHER
+608 LVGGQMPDVILIHER
-623 VANHYLLPSVNLAS
+623 EANHYLIPSVNLAT
-637 EIAARMRNGEFTWEQ
+637 EIAARMREGEFNWEQ
-652 FGGTHPNP
+652 FGGTHPKP

-670 NKVLDEMYAPCAT
+670 NKVLDEMYASCVAAGT
-683 AKDAAKPHA
+683 AVKPHV
-692 LPAVPLDAYSYTNG
+692 LPAVPLDGYSYING
-706 RLVDIRQAHI
+706 KLVDIRQAHI
-716 GKGWQLV
+716 NKGWQLV
-723 APWTPRLAAETRP
+723 PSWTPRLIAETRP
-736 GFVDVPMLETNRPG
+736 GFVDVPMLETDRPG

-772 GILEYSVDGAPFKK
+772 GILEYSIDGAPFKK

-807 ELPMGKHRL
+807 ELPKGKHRL
-816 TLRMSKD
+816 MLRMSKD

-828 KGTSC
+828 KGTAC
-833 QIRQFVVNDS
+833 QIRQFVVN
-843 CE
+843 E

>member
-1 MKNAIVSLL
+1 MKNAIISLFL
-10 LLLMVTQYVTA
+10 LFIAVQYVAA

-76 GDHPYMKEERYRQ
+76 GDNPYMKEERYRQ
-89 ALAYNPDI
+89 ALDYNPDI

-118 KKDMETMIRTIRA
+118 KKDMETMIRTLRA

-155 STIVHGVMPVI
+155 SIIVHGVMPVI
-166 DQLAAKY
+166 NRLAAKY
-173 RLKVIDLHT
+173 GLKVIDLHT
-182 PLTGMKECFADH
+182 PLTGMKECFADN
-194 VHPNEKAAAR
+194 VHPNEKAAVR
-204 IARVIYRQLT
+204 IAQAIYRQLT
-214 GKEAPEHVSQPFPG
+214 GEEPPAHVSQPFPG
-228 HKSKWQGFDQ
+228 LKGKWKGFDQ
-238 YTFTYQDRQA
+238 YTFAYQDREA
-248 IVVCPERAA
+248 IVVCPKHAA
-257 AGNPWIWRPAFFG
+257 TGNPWIWRPAFFG
-270 AFASVDEALLKR
+270 AFASVDEELLRR
-282 GFHVVYYDLT
+282 GFHVAYYDLT

-307 YWNMVQMYGLS
+307 YWNMVRMYGLS
-318 PRVTLEGFSRGGLFA
+318 PKVTLEGFSRGGLFA

-354 DVFSWPGR
+354 NVFSWPGR
-362 SSGNAGLWK
+362 SPENAGLWK
-371 GMLDEWGLTEAR
+371 GLLEEWGLTDDQ
-383 MNTFPGNPIDRLKP
+383 MNSFSGNPIDRLKP

-410 DSDRVVPFSENS
+410 DSDKVVPFSENS
-422 AVVRQRYTAM
+422 AIVRQRYTAM

-444 DHHPHSLENPTPV
+444 DHHPHSLSDPAPV
-457 VDFIVRHQ
+457 VDFIIRHQ
-465 AGYEAGQCYT
+465 PGYEAKQCYT
-475 LRGNYQNS
+475 LRGDYRNS
-483 YRKFEKERVGTVAF
+483 YQMFEKERVGTVAF

-523 KFTFVAAGIPSTGST
+523 KFTFIDAGIPSTGST

-544 TDDVLSKGKVDL
+544 ADDVLSKAKVDL

-562 VNDDTNGFSAIEQ
+562 VNDDTNGFNAIEQ

-582 VRHALVSNPSMDIM
+582 VRHALLSNPSMDIM

-608 LDKGQMPDVILNHER
+608 LDGGQMPDVILNHER
-623 VANHYLLPSVNLAS
+623 VANHYLVPSVNLAT
-637 EIAARMRNGEFTWEQ
+637 EIAARMREGEFNWEQ
-652 FGGTHPNP
+652 FGGTHPKP

-670 NKVLDEMYAPCAT
+670 NKVLDEMYASCVAAGT
-683 AKDAAKPHA
+683 AVKPHV
-692 LPAVPLDAYSYTNG
+692 LPAVPLDGYSYING
-706 RLVDIRQAHI
+706 KLVDIRQAHI
-716 GKGWQLV
+716 NKGWQLV
-723 APWTPRLAAETRP
+723 PSWTPRLIAETRP
-736 GFVDVPMLETNRPG
+736 GFVDVPMLETDRPG

-772 GILEYSVDGAPFKK
+772 GILEYSIDGAPFKK

-807 ELPMGKHRL
+807 ELPKGKHRL
-816 TLRMSKD
+816 MLRMSKD

-828 KGTSC
+828 KGTAC
-833 QIRQFVVNDS
+833 QIRQFVVN
-843 CE
+843 E

>member
-1 MKNAIVSLL
+1 MKNAIISLFL
-10 LLLMVTQYVTA
+10 LFITVQYVAA

-76 GDHPYMKEERYRQ
+76 GDNPYMKEERYRQ
-89 ALAYNPDI
+89 ALDYNPDI

-118 KKDMETMIRTIRA
+118 KKDMETMIRTLRA

-155 STIVHGVMPVI
+155 SIIVHGVMPVI
-166 DQLAAKY
+166 NRLAAKY
-173 RLKVIDLHT
+173 GLKVIDLHT
-182 PLTGMKECFADH
+182 PLTGMKECFADN
-194 VHPNEKAAAR
+194 VHPNEKAAVR
-204 IARVIYRQLT
+204 IAQAIYRQLT
-214 GKEAPEHVSQPFPG
+214 GEEPPAHVSQPFPG
-228 HKSKWQGFDQ
+228 LKGKWKGFDQ
-238 YTFTYQDRQA
+238 YTFAYQDREA
-248 IVVCPERAA
+248 IVVCPKHAA
-257 AGNPWIWRPAFFG
+257 TGNPWIWRPAFFG
-270 AFASVDEALLKR
+270 AFASVDEELLRR
-282 GFHVVYYDLT
+282 GFHVAYYDLT

-307 YWNMVQMYGLS
+307 YWNMVRMYGLS
-318 PRVTLEGFSRGGLFA
+318 PKVTLEGFSRGGLFA

-354 DVFSWPGR
+354 NVFSWPGR
-362 SSGNAGLWK
+362 SPENAGLWK
-371 GMLDEWGLTEAR
+371 GLLEEWGLTDDQ
-383 MNTFPGNPIDRLKP
+383 MNSFSGNPIDRLKP
-397 LADARIP
+397 LADAGIP

-410 DSDRVVPFSENS
+410 DSDKVVPFSENS
-422 AVVRQRYTAM
+422 AIVRQRYTAM

-444 DHHPHSLENPTPV
+444 DHHPHSLSDPAPV
-457 VDFIVRHQ
+457 VDFIIRHQ
-465 AGYEAGQCYT
+465 PGYEAKQCYT
-475 LRGNYQNS
+475 LRGDYRNS
-483 YRKFEKERVGTVAF
+483 YQMFEKERVGTVAF

-523 KFTFVAAGIPSTGST
+523 KFTFIDAGIPSTGST

-544 TDDVLSKGKVDL
+544 ADDVLSKAKVDL

-562 VNDDTNGFSAIEQ
+562 VNDDTNGFNAIEQ

-582 VRHALVSNPSMDIM
+582 VRHALLSNPSMDIM

-608 LDKGQMPDVILNHER
+608 LDGGQMPDVILNHER
-623 VANHYLLPSVNLAS
+623 VANHYLIPSVNLAT
-637 EIAARMRNGEFTWEQ
+637 EIAARMREGEFNWEQ
-652 FGGTHPNP
+652 FGGTHPKP

-670 NKVLDEMYAPCAT
+670 NKVLDEMYASCVAAGT
-683 AKDAAKPHA
+683 AVKPHV
-692 LPAVPLDAYSYTNG
+692 LPAVPLDGYSYTNG
-706 RLVDIRQAHI
+706 KLVDIRQAHI
-716 GKGWQLV
+716 NKGWQLV
-723 APWTPRLAAETRP
+723 PSWTPRLIAETRP
-736 GFVDVPMLETNRPG
+736 GFVDVPMLETDRPG

-772 GILEYSVDGAPFKK
+772 GILEYSIDGATFKK

-807 ELPMGKHRL
+807 ELPKGKHRL
-816 TLRMSKD
+816 MLRMSKD

-828 KGTSC
+828 KGTAC
-833 QIRQFVVNDS
+833 QIRQFVVN
-843 CE
+843 E

>member
-1 MKNAIVSLL
+1 MKNAIISLFL
-10 LLLMVTQYVTA
+10 LFITVQYVAA

-76 GDHPYMKEERYRQ
+76 GDNPYMKEERYRQ
-89 ALAYNPDI
+89 ALDYNPDI

-118 KKDMETMIRTIRA
+118 KKDMETMIRTLRA

-155 STIVHGVMPVI
+155 SIIVHGVMPVI
-166 DQLAAKY
+166 NRLAAKY
-173 RLKVIDLHT
+173 GLKVIDLHT
-182 PLTGMKECFADH
+182 PLTGMKECFADN
-194 VHPNEKAAAR
+194 VHPNEKAAVR
-204 IARVIYRQLT
+204 IAQAIYRQLT
-214 GKEAPEHVSQPFPG
+214 GEEPPAHVSQPFPG
-228 HKSKWQGFDQ
+228 LKGKWKGFDQ
-238 YTFTYQDRQA
+238 YTFAYQDREA
-248 IVVCPERAA
+248 IVVCPKHAA
-257 AGNPWIWRPAFFG
+257 TGNPWIWRPAFFG
-270 AFASVDEALLKR
+270 AFASVDEELLRR
-282 GFHVVYYDLT
+282 GFHVAYYDLT

-307 YWNMVQMYGLS
+307 YWNMVRMYGLS
-318 PRVTLEGFSRGGLFA
+318 PKVTLEGFSRGGLFA

-354 DVFSWPGR
+354 NVFSWPGR
-362 SSGNAGLWK
+362 SPENAGLWK
-371 GMLDEWGLTEAR
+371 GLLEEWGLTDDQ
-383 MNTFPGNPIDRLKP
+383 MNSFSGNPIDRLKP
-397 LADARIP
+397 LADAGIP

-410 DSDRVVPFSENS
+410 DSDKVVPFSENS
-422 AVVRQRYTAM
+422 AIVRQRYTAM

-444 DHHPHSLENPTPV
+444 DHHPHSLSDPAPV
-457 VDFIVRHQ
+457 VDFIIRHQ
-465 AGYEAGQCYT
+465 PGYEAKQCYT
-475 LRGNYQNS
+475 LRGDYRNS
-483 YRKFEKERVGTVAF
+483 YQMFEKERVGTVAF

-523 KFTFVAAGIPSTGST
+523 KFTFIDAGIPSTGST

-544 TDDVLSKGKVDL
+544 ADDVLSKAKVDL

-562 VNDDTNGFSAIEQ
+562 VNDDTNGFNAIEQ

-582 VRHALVSNPSMDIM
+582 VHHALLSNPSMDIM

-608 LDKGQMPDVILNHER
+608 LDGGQMPDVILNHER
-623 VANHYLLPSVNLAS
+623 VANHYLIPSVNLAT
-637 EIAARMRNGEFTWEQ
+637 EIAARMREGEFNWEQ
-652 FGGTHPNP
+652 FGGTHPKP

-670 NKVLDEMYAPCAT
+670 NKVLDEIYASCV
-683 AKDAAKPHA
+683 AAGPAVKPHV
-692 LPAVPLDAYSYTNG
+692 LPAVPLDGYSYTNG
-706 RLVDIRQAHI
+706 KLVDIRQAHI
-716 GKGWQLV
+716 NKGWQLV
-723 APWTPRLAAETRP
+723 PSWTPRLIAEARP
-736 GFVDVPMLETNRPG
+736 GFVDVPMLETDRPG

-772 GILEYSVDGAPFKK
+772 GILEYSIDGAPFKK

-807 ELPMGKHRL
+807 ELPKGKHRL
-816 TLRMSKD
+816 MLRMSKD

-828 KGTSC
+828 KGTAC
-833 QIRQFVVNDS
+833 QIRQFVVN
-843 CE
+843 E

>member
-1 MKNAIVSLL
+1 MKNAIISLFL
-10 LLLMVTQYVTA
+10 LFIAVQYVAA

-76 GDHPYMKEERYRQ
+76 GDNPYMKEERYRQ
-89 ALAYNPDI
+89 ALDYNPDI

-118 KKDMETMIRTIRA
+118 KKDMETMIRTLRA

-155 STIVHGVMPVI
+155 SIIVHGVMPVI
-166 DQLAAKY
+166 NRLAAKY
-173 RLKVIDLHT
+173 GLKVIDLHT
-182 PLTGMKECFADH
+182 PLTGMKECFADN
-194 VHPNEKAAAR
+194 VHPNEKAAVR
-204 IARVIYRQLT
+204 IAQAIYRQLT
-214 GKEAPEHVSQPFPG
+214 GEEPPAHVSQPFPG
-228 HKSKWQGFDQ
+228 LKGKWKGFDQ
-238 YTFTYQDRQA
+238 YTFAYQDREA
-248 IVVCPERAA
+248 IVVCPKHAA
-257 AGNPWIWRPAFFG
+257 TGNPWIWRPAFFG
-270 AFASVDEALLKR
+270 AFASVDEELLRR
-282 GFHVVYYDLT
+282 GFHVAYYDLT

-307 YWNMVQMYGLS
+307 YWNMVRMYGLS
-318 PRVTLEGFSRGGLFA
+318 PKVTLEGFSRGGLFA

-354 DVFSWPGR
+354 NVFSWPGR
-362 SSGNAGLWK
+362 SPENAGLWK
-371 GMLDEWGLTEAR
+371 GLLEEWGLTDDQ
-383 MNTFPGNPIDRLKP
+383 MNSFSGNPIDRLKP

-410 DSDRVVPFSENS
+410 DSDKVVPFSENS
-422 AVVRQRYTAM
+422 AIVRQRYTAM

-444 DHHPHSLENPTPV
+444 DHHPHSLSDPAPV
-457 VDFIVRHQ
+457 VDFIIRHQ
-465 AGYEAGQCYT
+465 PGYEAKQCYT
-475 LRGNYQNS
+475 LRGDYRNS
-483 YRKFEKERVGTVAF
+483 YQMFEKERVGTVAF

-523 KFTFVAAGIPSTGST
+523 KFTFIDAGISSTGST

-544 TDDVLSKGKVDL
+544 ADDVLSKAKVDL

-562 VNDDTNGFSAIEQ
+562 VNDDTNGFNAIEQ

-582 VRHALVSNPSMDIM
+582 VRHALLSNPSMDIM

-608 LDKGQMPDVILNHER
+608 LDGGQMPDVILNHER
-623 VANHYLLPSVNLAS
+623 VANHYLIPSVNLAT
-637 EIAARMRNGEFTWEQ
+637 EIAAHMREGEFNWEQ
-652 FGGTHPNP
+652 FGGTHPKP

-670 NKVLDEMYAPCAT
+670 NKVLDEMYASCVT
-683 AKDAAKPHA
+683 AGTAVKPHV
-692 LPAVPLDAYSYTNG
+692 LPAVPLDGYSYTNG
-706 RLVDIRQAHI
+706 KLVDIRQAHI
-716 GKGWQLV
+716 NKGWQLV
-723 APWTPRLAAETRP
+723 PSWTPRLIAETRP
-736 GFVDVPMLETNRPG
+736 GFVDVPMLETDRPG

-807 ELPMGKHRL
+807 ELPKGKHCL
-816 TLRMSKD
+816 MLRMSKD

-828 KGTSC
+828 KGTAC
-833 QIRQFVVNDS
+833 QIRQFVVN
-843 CE
+843 E

>member
-1 MKNAIVSLL
+1 MKNAIISLFL
-10 LLLMVTQYVTA
+10 LFIAVQYVAA

-76 GDHPYMKEERYRQ
+76 GDNPYMKEERYRQ
-89 ALAYNPDI
+89 ALDYNPDI

-118 KKDMETMIRTIRA
+118 KKDMETMIRTLRT

-155 STIVHGVMPVI
+155 SIIVHGVMPVI
-166 DQLAAKY
+166 NRLAAKY
-173 RLKVIDLHT
+173 GLKVIDLHT
-182 PLTGMKECFADH
+182 PLTGMKECFADN
-194 VHPNEKAAAR
+194 VHPNEKAAVR
-204 IARVIYRQLT
+204 IAQAIYRQLT
-214 GKEAPEHVSQPFPG
+214 GEEPPAHVSQPFPG
-228 HKSKWQGFDQ
+228 LKGKWKGFDQ
-238 YTFTYQDRQA
+238 YTFAYQDREA
-248 IVVCPERAA
+248 IVVCPKHAA
-257 AGNPWIWRPAFFG
+257 TGNPWIWRPAFFG
-270 AFASVDEALLKR
+270 AFASVDEELLRR
-282 GFHVVYYDLT
+282 GFHVAYYDLT

-307 YWNMVQMYGLS
+307 YWNMVRMYGLS
-318 PRVTLEGFSRGGLFA
+318 PKVTLEGFSRGGLFA

-354 DVFSWPGR
+354 NVFSWPGR
-362 SSGNAGLWK
+362 SPENAGLWK
-371 GMLDEWGLTEAR
+371 GLLEEWGLTDDQ
-383 MNTFPGNPIDRLKP
+383 MNSFSGNPIDRLKP

-410 DSDRVVPFSENS
+410 DSDKVVPFSENS
-422 AVVRQRYTAM
+422 AIVRQRYTAM

-444 DHHPHSLENPTPV
+444 DHHPHSLSDPAPV
-457 VDFIVRHQ
+457 VDFIIRHQ
-465 AGYEAGQCYT
+465 PGYEAKQCYT
-475 LRGNYQNS
+475 LRGDYRNS
-483 YRKFEKERVGTVAF
+483 YQMFEKERVGTVAF

-523 KFTFVAAGIPSTGST
+523 KFTFIDAGIPSTGST

-544 TDDVLSKGKVDL
+544 ADDVLSKAKVDL

-562 VNDDTNGFSAIEQ
+562 VNDDTNGFNAIEQ

-582 VRHALVSNPSMDIM
+582 VRHALLSNPSMDIM

-608 LDKGQMPDVILNHER
+608 LDGGQMPDVILNYER
-623 VANHYLLPSVNLAS
+623 VANHYLIPSVNLAT
-637 EIAARMRNGEFTWEQ
+637 EIAARIREGEFNWEQ
-652 FGGTHPNP
+652 FGGTHPKP

-670 NKVLDEMYAPCAT
+670 NKVLDEMYASCVAAGT
-683 AKDAAKPHA
+683 AVKPHV
-692 LPAVPLDAYSYTNG
+692 LPAVPLDGYSYTNG
-706 RLVDIRQAHI
+706 KLVDIRQAHI
-716 GKGWQLV
+716 NKGWQLV
-723 APWTPRLAAETRP
+723 PSWTPRLIAETRP
-736 GFVDVPMLETNRPG
+736 GFVDVPMLETDRPG

-807 ELPMGKHRL
+807 ELPKGKHRL
-816 TLRMSKD
+816 MLRMSKD

-828 KGTSC
+828 KGTAC
-833 QIRQFVVNDS
+833 QIRQFVVN
-843 CE
+843 E

>member
-1 MKNAIVSLL
+1 MKNAIISLFL
-10 LLLMVTQYVTA
+10 LFITVQYVAA

-76 GDHPYMKEERYRQ
+76 GDNPYMKEERYRQ
-89 ALAYNPDI
+89 ALDYNPDI

-118 KKDMETMIRTIRA
+118 KKDMETMIRTLRA

-155 STIVHGVMPVI
+155 SIIVHGVMPVI
-166 DQLAAKY
+166 NRLAAKY
-173 RLKVIDLHT
+173 GLKVIDLHT
-182 PLTGMKECFADH
+182 PLTGMKECFADN
-194 VHPNEKAAAR
+194 VHPNEKAAVR
-204 IARVIYRQLT
+204 IAQAIYRQLT
-214 GKEAPEHVSQPFPG
+214 GEEPPAHVSQPFPG
-228 HKSKWQGFDQ
+228 LKGKWKGFDQ
-238 YTFTYQDRQA
+238 YTFAYQDREA
-248 IVVCPERAA
+248 IVVCPKHAA
-257 AGNPWIWRPAFFG
+257 TGNPWIWRPAFFG
-270 AFASVDEALLKR
+270 AFASVDEELLRR
-282 GFHVVYYDLT
+282 GFHVAYYDLT

-307 YWNMVQMYGLS
+307 YWNMVRMYGLS
-318 PRVTLEGFSRGGLFA
+318 PKVTLEGFSRGGLFA

-354 DVFSWPGR
+354 NVFSWPGR
-362 SSGNAGLWK
+362 SPENAGLWK
-371 GMLDEWGLTEAR
+371 GLLEEWGLTDDQ
-383 MNTFPGNPIDRLKP
+383 MNSFSGNPIDRLKP

-410 DSDRVVPFSENS
+410 DSDKVVPFSENS
-422 AVVRQRYTAM
+422 AIVRQRYTAM

-444 DHHPHSLENPTPV
+444 DHHPHSLSDPAPV
-457 VDFIVRHQ
+457 VDFIIRHQ
-465 AGYEAGQCYT
+465 PGYEAKQCYT
-475 LRGNYQNS
+475 LRGDYRNS
-483 YRKFEKERVGTVAF
+483 YQMFEKERVGTVAF

-523 KFTFVAAGIPSTGST
+523 KFTFIDAGIPSTGST

-544 TDDVLSKGKVDL
+544 ADDVLSKAKVDL

-562 VNDDTNGFSAIEQ
+562 VNDDTNGFNAIEQ

-582 VRHALVSNPSMDIM
+582 VRHALLSNPSMDIM

-608 LDKGQMPDVILNHER
+608 LDGGQMPDVILNHER
-623 VANHYLLPSVNLAS
+623 VANHYLIPSVNLAT
-637 EIAARMRNGEFTWEQ
+637 EIAARMREGEFNWEQ
-652 FGGTHPNP
+652 FGGTHPKP

-670 NKVLDEMYAPCAT
+670 NKVLDEMYASCV
-683 AKDAAKPHA
+683 AAGPAVKPHV
-692 LPAVPLDAYSYTNG
+692 LPAVPLDGYSYTNG
-706 RLVDIRQAHI
+706 KLVDIRQAHI
-716 GKGWQLV
+716 NKGWQLV
-723 APWTPRLAAETRP
+723 PSWTPRLIAETRP
-736 GFVDVPMLETNRPG
+736 GFVDVPMLETDRPG

-772 GILEYSVDGAPFKK
+772 GILEYSIDGAPFKK

-807 ELPMGKHRL
+807 ELPKGKHRL
-816 TLRMSKD
+816 MLRMSKD

-828 KGTSC
+828 KGTAC
-833 QIRQFVVNDS
+833 QIRQFVVN
-843 CE
+843 E

>member
-1 MKNAIVSLL
+1 MKNAIISLFL
-10 LLLMVTQYVTA
+10 LFIAVQYVAA

-76 GDHPYMKEERYRQ
+76 GDNPYMKEERYRQ
-89 ALAYNPDI
+89 ALDYNPDI

-118 KKDMETMIRTIRA
+118 KKDMETMIRTLRA

-155 STIVHGVMPVI
+155 SIIVHGVMPVI
-166 DQLAAKY
+166 NRLAAKY
-173 RLKVIDLHT
+173 GLKVIDLHT
-182 PLTGMKECFADH
+182 PLTGMKECFADN
-194 VHPNEKAAAR
+194 VHPNEKAAVR
-204 IARVIYRQLT
+204 IAQAIYRQLT
-214 GKEAPEHVSQPFPG
+214 GEEPPAHVSQPFPG
-228 HKSKWQGFDQ
+228 LKGKWKGFDQ
-238 YTFTYQDRQA
+238 YTFAYQDREA
-248 IVVCPERAA
+248 IVVCPKHAA
-257 AGNPWIWRPAFFG
+257 TGNPWIWRPAFFG
-270 AFASVDEALLKR
+270 AFASVDEELLRR
-282 GFHVVYYDLT
+282 GFHVAYYDLT

-307 YWNMVQMYGLS
+307 YWNMVRMYGLS
-318 PRVTLEGFSRGGLFA
+318 PKVTLEGFSRGGLFA

-354 DVFSWPGR
+354 NVFSWPGR
-362 SSGNAGLWK
+362 SPENAGLWK
-371 GMLDEWGLTEAR
+371 GLLEEWGLTDDQ
-383 MNTFPGNPIDRLKP
+383 MNSFSGNPIDRLKP
-397 LADARIP
+397 LADAGIP

-410 DSDRVVPFSENS
+410 DSDKVVPFSENS
-422 AVVRQRYTAM
+422 AIVRQRYTAM

-444 DHHPHSLENPTPV
+444 DHHPHSLSDPAPV
-457 VDFIVRHQ
+457 VDFIIRHQ
-465 AGYEAGQCYT
+465 PGYEAKQCYT
-475 LRGNYQNS
+475 LRGDYRNS
-483 YRKFEKERVGTVAF
+483 YQMFEKERVGTVAF

-523 KFTFVAAGIPSTGST
+523 KFTFIDAGIPSTGST

-544 TDDVLSKGKVDL
+544 ADDVLSKAKVDL

-562 VNDDTNGFSAIEQ
+562 VNDDTNGFNAIEQ

-582 VRHALVSNPSMDIM
+582 VRHALLSNPSMDIM

-608 LDKGQMPDVILNHER
+608 LDGGQMPDVILNHER
-623 VANHYLLPSVNLAS
+623 VANHYLIPSVNLAT
-637 EIAARMRNGEFTWEQ
+637 EVAARMREGEFNWEQ
-652 FGGTHPNP
+652 FGGTHPKP
-660 LGHAYYAATI
+660 LGHSYYAATI
-670 NKVLDEMYAPCAT
+670 NKVLDEMYAPCAV
-683 AKDAAKPHA
+683 ADAAVKPHV
-692 LPAVPLDAYSYTNG
+692 LPAVPLDGYSYTNG
-706 RLVDIRQAHI
+706 KLVDIRQAHI
-716 GKGWQLV
+716 NKGWQLV
-723 APWTPRLAAETRP
+723 PSWTPRLIAETRP
-736 GFVDVPMLETNRPG
+736 GFVDVPMLETDRPG

-772 GILEYSVDGAPFKK
+772 GILEYSIDGAPFKK

-807 ELPMGKHRL
+807 ELPKGKHRL
-816 TLRMSKD
+816 MFRMSKD

-828 KGTSC
+828 KGTAC
-833 QIRQFVVNDS
+833 QIRQFVVN
-843 CE
+843 E

>member
-1 MKNAIVSLL
+1 MKNAIISLFL
-10 LLLMVTQYVTA
+10 LFIAVQYVAA

-76 GDHPYMKEERYRQ
+76 GDNPYMKEERYRQ
-89 ALAYNPDI
+89 ALDYNPDI

-118 KKDMETMIRTIRA
+118 KKDMETMIRTLRA

-155 STIVHGVMPVI
+155 SIIVHGVMPVI
-166 DQLAAKY
+166 NRLAAKY
-173 RLKVIDLHT
+173 GLKVIDLHT
-182 PLTGMKECFADH
+182 PLTGMKECFADN
-194 VHPNEKAAAR
+194 VHPNEKAAVR
-204 IARVIYRQLT
+204 IAQAIYRQLT
-214 GKEAPEHVSQPFPG
+214 GEEPPAHVSQPFPG
-228 HKSKWQGFDQ
+228 LKGKWKGFDQ
-238 YTFTYQDRQA
+238 YTFAYQDREA
-248 IVVCPERAA
+248 IVVCPKHAA
-257 AGNPWIWRPAFFG
+257 TGNPWIWRPAFFG
-270 AFASVDEALLKR
+270 AFASVDEELLRR
-282 GFHVVYYDLT
+282 GFHVAYYDLT

-307 YWNMVQMYGLS
+307 YWNMVRMYGLS
-318 PRVTLEGFSRGGLFA
+318 PKVTLEGFSRGGLFA

-354 DVFSWPGR
+354 NVFSWPGR
-362 SSGNAGLWK
+362 SPENAGLWK
-371 GMLDEWGLTEAR
+371 GLLEEWGLTDDQ
-383 MNTFPGNPIDRLKP
+383 MNSFSGNPIDRLKP
-397 LADARIP
+397 LADAGIP

-410 DSDRVVPFSENS
+410 DSDKVVPFSENS
-422 AVVRQRYTAM
+422 AIVRQRYTAM

-444 DHHPHSLENPTPV
+444 DHHPHSLSDPAPV
-457 VDFIVRHQ
+457 VDFIIRHQ
-465 AGYEAGQCYT
+465 PGYEAKQCYT
-475 LRGNYQNS
+475 LRGDYRNS
-483 YRKFEKERVGTVAF
+483 YQMFEKERVGTVAF

-523 KFTFVAAGIPSTGST
+523 KFTFIDAGIPSTGST

-544 TDDVLSKGKVDL
+544 ADDVLSKAKVDL

-562 VNDDTNGFSAIEQ
+562 VNDDTNGFNAIEQ

-582 VRHALVSNPSMDIM
+582 VRHALLSNPSMDIM

-608 LDKGQMPDVILNHER
+608 LDGGQMPDVILNHER
-623 VANHYLLPSVNLAS
+623 VANHYLIPSVNLAT
-637 EIAARMRNGEFTWEQ
+637 EIAARMREGEFNWEQ
-652 FGGTHPNP
+652 FGGTHPKP

-670 NKVLDEMYAPCAT
+670 NKVLDEIYASCV
-683 AKDAAKPHA
+683 AAGPAVKPHV
-692 LPAVPLDAYSYTNG
+692 LPAVPLDGYSYTNG
-706 RLVDIRQAHI
+706 KLVDIRQAHI
-716 GKGWQLV
+716 NKGWQLV
-723 APWTPRLAAETRP
+723 PSWTPRLIAETRP
-736 GFVDVPMLETNRPG
+736 GFVDVPMLETDRPG
-750 AKLTLDF
+750 AKPTLDF

-772 GILEYSVDGAPFKK
+772 GILEYSIDGAPFKK

-807 ELPMGKHRL
+807 ELPKGKHRL
-816 TLRMSKD
+816 MLRMSKD

-828 KGTSC
+828 KGTAC
-833 QIRQFVVNDS
+833 QIRQFVVN
-843 CE
+843 E

>member
-1 MKNAIVSLL
+1 MKNAIISLFL
-10 LLLMVTQYVTA
+10 LFITVQYVAA

-76 GDHPYMKEERYRQ
+76 GDNPYMKEERYRQ
-89 ALAYNPDI
+89 ALDYNPDI

-118 KKDMETMIRTIRA
+118 KKDMETMIRTLRA

-155 STIVHGVMPVI
+155 SIIVHGVMPVI
-166 DQLAAKY
+166 NRLAAKY
-173 RLKVIDLHT
+173 GLKVIDLHT
-182 PLTGMKECFADH
+182 PLTGMKECFADN
-194 VHPNEKAAAR
+194 VHPNEKAAVR
-204 IARVIYRQLT
+204 IAQAIYRQLT
-214 GKEAPEHVSQPFPG
+214 GEEPPAHVSQPFPG
-228 HKSKWQGFDQ
+228 LKGKWKGFDQ
-238 YTFTYQDRQA
+238 YTFAYQDREA
-248 IVVCPERAA
+248 IVVCPKHAA
-257 AGNPWIWRPAFFG
+257 TGNPWIWRPAFFG
-270 AFASVDEALLKR
+270 AFASVDEELLRR
-282 GFHVVYYDLT
+282 GFHVAYYDLT

-307 YWNMVQMYGLS
+307 YWNMVRMYGLS
-318 PRVTLEGFSRGGLFA
+318 PKVTLEGFSRGGLFA

-354 DVFSWPGR
+354 NVFSWPGR
-362 SSGNAGLWK
+362 SPENAGLWK
-371 GMLDEWGLTEAR
+371 GLLEEWGLTDDQ
-383 MNTFPGNPIDRLKP
+383 MNSFSGNPIDRLKP
-397 LADARIP
+397 LADAGIP

-410 DSDRVVPFSENS
+410 DSDKVVPFSENS
-422 AVVRQRYTAM
+422 AIVRQRYTAM

-444 DHHPHSLENPTPV
+444 DHHPHSLSDPAPV
-457 VDFIVRHQ
+457 VDFIIRHQ
-465 AGYEAGQCYT
+465 PGYEAKQCYT
-475 LRGNYQNS
+475 LRGDYRNS
-483 YRKFEKERVGTVAF
+483 YQMFEKERVGTVAF

-523 KFTFVAAGIPSTGST
+523 KFTFIDAGIPSTGST

-544 TDDVLSKGKVDL
+544 ADDVLSKAKVDL

-562 VNDDTNGFSAIEQ
+562 VNDDTNGFNAIEQ

-582 VRHALVSNPSMDIM
+582 VRHALLSNPSMDIM

-608 LDKGQMPDVILNHER
+608 LDGGQMPDVILNHER
-623 VANHYLLPSVNLAS
+623 VANHYLVPSVNLAT
-637 EIAARMRNGEFTWEQ
+637 EIAARMREGEFNWEQ
-652 FGGTHPNP
+652 FGGTHPKP
-660 LGHAYYAATI
+660 LGHAYYVATI
-670 NKVLDEMYAPCAT
+670 NKVLDEMYASCV
-683 AKDAAKPHA
+683 AAGPAVKPHV
-692 LPAVPLDAYSYTNG
+692 LPAVPLDGYSYTNG
-706 RLVDIRQAHI
+706 KLVDIRQAHI
-716 GKGWQLV
+716 NKGWQLV
-723 APWTPRLAAETRP
+723 PSWTPRLIAETRP
-736 GFVDVPMLETNRPG
+736 GFVDVPMLETDRPG

-772 GILEYSVDGAPFKK
+772 GILEYSIDGAPFKK

-807 ELPMGKHRL
+807 ELPKGKHRL
-816 TLRMSKD
+816 MLRMSKD

-828 KGTSC
+828 KGTAC
-833 QIRQFVVNDS
+833 QIRQFVVN
-843 CE
+843 E